1 MDLIE
6 SINKIKAKT
15 VDPLLE
21 DQAIKYLA
29 GKVQKGQIN
38 ESNVNKVVSKIN
50 SGHIESGGFAK
61 EAIADAIRSVPV
73 AGKTI
78 AGGLKS
84 AAEIPALMLEVPKA
98 LYGASK
104 AVPSP
109 AELIMDTF
117 AGRERVKRELDPVSQ
132 GLAQAGKFT
141 RDFASD
147 VTGIQEG
154 QGFQDLPTGIGTVA
168 GGLIGGAA
176 YFKAIGA
183 ATEGALAANIFKDL
197 TAKGIAGTA
206 AREATKKV
214 IAQAGAK
221 RFIAGTAANTIV
233 GSPLSLSASMDEEGN
248 INPKDLALNLAID
261 TAFGGVVEGA
271 GAALTKNYG
280 KQALREAGRMAQG
293 QEGFIFRGNSK
304 ESLKG
309 IAETNRAFNRRNV
322 ETYKAKGANEAR
334 AAEEAKAAAALKYEK
349 IESDL
354 MQARSLTEQRQGQLA
369 EEQTRLGL
377 KDETRQNVSTL
388 NEMYE
393 AEKQTAFKQVDAEQD
408 KLVSEIQR
416 ESEQKTKD
424 LVKQKA
430 DIDKQERTL
439 TKPFD
444 LEEKNLA
451 KQQKQVNDSYQRAKK
466 QAETEP
472 IEIAQAPEAI
482 SQETPVAPQRNYEEE
497 FNLFQT
503 ETNTK
508 YENLKTQLE
517 ESKQKKI
524 AELDT
529 KFKQKQE
536 SYAREIEQSKAE
548 YSKSLDEIDNLPD
561 SVSKEKKAK
570 RVKQYFE
577 NKLQSLERNNQ
588 KLEGQYSQAAKQT
601 EEQIAS
607 KLTASQVDFEKSLKA
622 KQTELAEQQL
632 GKLDPTYQISF
643 NKFQKDLSSQ
653 VKAKVENIKIFK
665 TKKTDALKLELQ
677 KLEEA
682 SAEADISYNKIKRD
696 SLQEGALEKFD
707 EIQKTIIATKKRL
720 DASKKLYAQKLKEI
734 NETANRQI
742 EIVKAKAEQQLKAQE
757 DKVNALKQKR
767 QDKRSKSGELLTQE
781 ELNAI
786 PSIKTANIALGKYK
800 YQAKETT
807 QRKIANIK
815 SFAKEKIGKLESGL
829 KEEKANLESL
839 LQQKESLKPILDNPS
854 LKKTEEQRNKIQEQ
868 LNKFKNKIYPEKLKK
883 LQETVAN
890 QIDTVKTKQQQ
901 ALEAKQAE
909 INNLKSEMQAK
920 HLQGLEVQKQSL
932 AEQRLKALDDEYNAA
947 RSDVDTRLSVTSANR
962 NQAVSEFQTKKQ
974 ALLEQQQKLEQEVKD
989 KIDYLNR
996 RREVL
1001 KKQKEVA
1008 LDRQFKKDALR
1019 EYRAKMGIETP
1030 VLRNA
1035 DDIEVDRMIAKEE
1048 LDQIDSQLAELRNKM
1063 NPPDTNVSNYADT
1076 IQAMY
1081 PNNKKLQAKT
1091 ARHGAF
1097 VNDVDIPI
1105 ATTKPKNIVVKKIGE
1120 AGNFAN
1126 DVLQPMIS
1134 GLRDVSAR
1142 LAGKV
1147 RQFEFIAAKKANK
1160 YLEPAATF
1168 FTKLNRFLTKEEKEL
1183 FNSYLIKGDQDSIL
1197 AFLSKIDAQGKQY
1210 QELPA
1215 LIKAPVKF
1223 LNAEDTSRDFLKHI
1237 NKPLTEQWQAVR
1249 ETLDDL
1255 HGQLEDAGIQVGY
1268 IQDYFPTSVKKD
1280 SVDTWREIFGIGVEE
1295 RSAFDAALKQERKRL
1310 GRDLDLDEENEFINK
1325 YLRGYGNTNS
1335 TPVLANLKARSGL
1348 AQGMEGLTFRD
1359 AKGEERLIST
1369 LYNDPSTT
1377 LENYIN
1383 RATFDIE
1390 SRKFFGRTEEGLDTS
1405 IGAYVNDLMVS
1416 GQIKGSDV
1424 DKVKELLTARFV
1436 QGPKKPADITRLA
1449 KDLAIGFGLND
1460 IGSALVQA
1468 NEVGMSFYRNGL
1480 LNTIKGLGQSFNPK
1494 ALKTLDLGIQRIGA
1508 DYANAPSVMRAA
1520 VDLGLKLNGFKAAN
1534 KLMQETQINAGF
1546 NYFKNVFAKEKGARF
1561 NKEYSYLKG
1570 AFGVEEADRMVDA
1583 FRSKSLQEAFD
1594 DDSIGLALFD
1604 RLGATQVIS
1613 LSDMPKAYLNQPDWR
1628 MFYALKS
1635 FALKQL
1641 QFVKDESFSKIAG
1654 SMKSMATEG
1663 ANPKNIKLGG
1673 EGLRNLMALGLIV
1686 GGTNTGVNY
1695 LRDALRGK
1703 TSEDYQS
1710 LEERAV
1716 EGLMQATVPIVNP
1729 FIFYK
1734 IQKEGI
1740 GNALK
1745 NWVSPATPL
1754 IDNISKDTLE
1764 FGKAMDKGED
1774 YNPWLSRTLFSM
1786 IPVAGATLWSWSPAG
1801 REQYEKVI
1809 KAKVKNRATKEK
1821 KVKEKEL
1828 AELRGY

>member
-1 MDLIE
+1 
-6 SINKIKAKT
+6 
-15 VDPLLE
+15 
-21 DQAIKYLA
+21 
-29 GKVQKGQIN
+29 
-38 ESNVNKVVSKIN
+38 
-50 SGHIESGGFAK
+50 
-61 EAIADAIRSVPV
+61 
-73 AGKTI
+73 
-78 AGGLKS
+78 
-84 AAEIPALMLEVPKA
+84 
-98 LYGASK
+98 
-104 AVPSP
+104 
-109 AELIMDTF
+109 
-117 AGRERVKRELDPVSQ
+117 VSQ
-132 GLAQAGKFT
+132 GLAQSGKFT
-141 RDFASD
+141 RDLASD
-147 VTGIQEG
+147 VTGIQDG

-168 GGLIGGAA
+168 GGLVGGAA
-176 YFKAIGA
+176 YFKVIGA

-197 TAKGIAGTA
+197 TAKGIAKTA
-206 AREATKKV
+206 
-214 IAQAGAK
+214 AQAGTK
-221 RFIAGTAANTIV
+221 RFIAGTAANTV
-233 GSPLSLSASMDEEGN
+233 AGSPLSLAASMDEEGN

-444 LEEKNLA
+444 EEEKNLA

-466 QAETEP
+466 QTETEP
-472 IEIAQAPEAI
+472 VQMEAKPLADEEISALPEI
-482 SQETPVAPQRNYEEE
+482 
-497 FNLFQT
+497 
-503 ETNTK
+503 
-508 YENLKTQLE
+508 
-517 ESKQKKI
+517 
-524 AELDT
+524 
-529 KFKQKQE
+529 
-536 SYAREIEQSKAE
+536 
-548 YSKSLDEIDNLPD
+548 
-561 SVSKEKKAK
+561 KEA
-570 RVKQYFE
+570 
-577 NKLQSLERNNQ
+577 NKGFGAL
-588 KLEGQYSQAAKQT
+588 
-601 EEQIAS
+601 
-607 KLTASQVDFEKSLKA
+607 
-622 KQTELAEQQL
+622 
-632 GKLDPTYQISF
+632 
-643 NKFQKDLSSQ
+643 QKDLSSQ
-653 VKAKVENIKIFK
+653 VKVKITNIKAAAKEKFAK
-665 TKKTDALKLELQ
+665 
-677 KLEEA
+677 
-682 SAEADISYNKIKRD
+682 
-696 SLQEGALEKFD
+696 LQEQLAN
-707 EIQKTIIATKKRL
+707 AKKGYDDFFARQ
-720 DASKKLYAQKLKEI
+720 ASLGSYK
-734 NETANRQI
+734 NEPAKRAA
-742 EIVKAKAEQQLKAQE
+742 EGRAAKAKAKFENYKKLHAEKIAQLK
-757 DKVNALKQKR
+757 
-767 QDKRSKSGELLTQE
+767 
-781 ELNAI
+781 
-786 PSIKTANIALGKYK
+786 
-800 YQAKETT
+800 
-807 QRKIANIK
+807 
-815 SFAKEKIGKLESGL
+815 
-829 KEEKANLESL
+829 
-839 LQQKESLKPILDNPS
+839 
-854 LKKTEEQRNKIQEQ
+854 
-868 LNKFKNKIYPEKLKK
+868 
-883 LQETVAN
+883 ETVAK

-909 INNLKSEMQAK
+909 IGQLRADVETKR
-920 HLQGLEVQKQSL
+920 LQDIELQKQQL
-932 AEQRLKALDDEYNAA
+932 KEQRLKALDDEYNAA
-947 RSDVDTRLSVTSANR
+947 RSDVDTRLSVTNANR
-962 NQAVSEFQTKKQ
+962 NQAVSEFQAKKQ
-974 ALLEQQQKLEQEVKD
+974 ALLEQQQRLEQEVKD

-1019 EYRAKMGIETP
+1019 EYREKMGIETP

-1063 NPPDTNVSNYADT
+1063 NPPDTNVSKQGANIPAATAETFYADMM
-1076 IQAMY
+1076 QAMY

-1097 VNDVDIPI
+1097 VNDVDIPT
-1105 ATTKPKNIVVKKIGE
+1105 ATTKPENIVVKKIGE
-1120 AGNFAN
+1120 AGDLAN

-1147 RQFEFIAAKKANK
+1147 RQFEFMAAKKANK

-1183 FNSYLIKGDQDSIL
+1183 FNSYLIKGDQESIL

-1255 HGQLEDAGIQVGY
+1255 HGQLEDAGIEVGY

-1280 SVDTWREIFGIGVEE
+1280 SVDTWREIFGIGTEE

-1390 SRKFFGRTEEGLDTS
+1390 SRKFFGRADEGLDTS

-1424 DKVKELLTARFV
+1424 DKVKELLTARFI
-1436 QGPKKPADITRLA
+1436 QGPKKPADFTRLG

-1460 IGSALVQA
+1460 IGSALVQV

-1480 LNTIKGLGQSFNPK
+1480 LNTIKGLGQSFDSK

-1508 DYANAPSVMRAA
+1508 DYADAPSIMRAA

-1570 AFGVEEADRMVDA
+1570 AFGAEEADRMVDA

-1613 LSDMPKAYLNQPDWR
+1613 LSDMPKVYLKHPNSR

>member
-1 MDLIE
+1 MNLGKFISD
-6 SINKIKAKT
+6 IKAKT
-15 VDPLLE
+15 IDPLLE
-21 DQAIKYLA
+21 EQAVAHLD
-29 GKVQKGQIN
+29 GQLKRYQQETGN
-38 ESNVNKVVSKIN
+38 RLTDADFEEVNKSLTPDKIQ
-50 SGHIESGGFAK
+50 SGYYAK
-61 EAIADAIRSVPV
+61 EGIRDAIRSVPI

-78 AGGLKS
+78 AAGIKS
-84 AAEIPALMLEVPKA
+84 AAEIPALMLEVPEAVKSLSSFGGRKGVKQA
-98 LYGASK
+98 LGGAD
-104 AVPSP
+104 
-109 AELIMDTF
+109 L
-117 AGRERVKRELDPVSQ
+117 AG

-141 RDFASD
+141 RDLASD
-147 VTGIQEG
+147 VTGIQDG

-168 GGLIGGAA
+168 GALVGGAG
-176 YFKAIGA
+176 YLKAIGA

-197 TAKGIAGTA
+197 TAKGIAKTA
-206 AREATKKV
+206 
-214 IAQAGAK
+214 AQAGTK
-221 RFIAGTAANTIV
+221 RFIAGAAANTV
-233 GSPLSLSASMDEEGN
+233 AGSPLSLAASMDEEGN

-261 TAFGGVVEGA
+261 TAFGGVIEGA

-393 AEKQTAFKQVDAEQD
+393 AEKQIVFKQIDTEQD

-472 IEIAQAPEAI
+472 VQMEAKPLADEEISALPEI
-482 SQETPVAPQRNYEEE
+482 
-497 FNLFQT
+497 
-503 ETNTK
+503 
-508 YENLKTQLE
+508 
-517 ESKQKKI
+517 
-524 AELDT
+524 
-529 KFKQKQE
+529 
-536 SYAREIEQSKAE
+536 
-548 YSKSLDEIDNLPD
+548 
-561 SVSKEKKAK
+561 KEA
-570 RVKQYFE
+570 
-577 NKLQSLERNNQ
+577 NKGFGVL
-588 KLEGQYSQAAKQT
+588 
-601 EEQIAS
+601 
-607 KLTASQVDFEKSLKA
+607 
-622 KQTELAEQQL
+622 
-632 GKLDPTYQISF
+632 
-643 NKFQKDLSSQ
+643 QKDLSSQ
-653 VKAKVENIKIFK
+653 VKAKITNIKAAAKGKAVKF
-665 TKKTDALKLELQ
+665 
-677 KLEEA
+677 
-682 SAEADISYNKIKRD
+682 
-696 SLQEGALEKFD
+696 QEQLAN
-707 EIQKTIIATKKRL
+707 
-720 DASKKLYAQKLKEI
+720 AQKGYDDFLARQASLGSYK
-734 NETANRQI
+734 NEPARRAA
-742 EIVKAKAEQQLKAQE
+742 EGRAAKAKAKFENYKKLHAEKIAQLK
-757 DKVNALKQKR
+757 
-767 QDKRSKSGELLTQE
+767 
-781 ELNAI
+781 
-786 PSIKTANIALGKYK
+786 
-800 YQAKETT
+800 
-807 QRKIANIK
+807 
-815 SFAKEKIGKLESGL
+815 
-829 KEEKANLESL
+829 
-839 LQQKESLKPILDNPS
+839 
-854 LKKTEEQRNKIQEQ
+854 
-868 LNKFKNKIYPEKLKK
+868 
-883 LQETVAN
+883 ETVAN

-909 INNLKSEMQAK
+909 ISQLRADVETKR
-920 HLQGLEVQKQSL
+920 LQDIELQKQQL
-932 AEQRLKALDDEYNAA
+932 KEQRLKALDDEYNAA
-947 RSDVDTRLSVTSANR
+947 RSDVDTRLSVTNANR
-962 NQAVSEFQTKKQ
+962 NQAVSEFQAKKQ

-1008 LDRQFKKDALR
+1008 LNRQFKKDALR

-1030 VLRNA
+1030 ILRNA

-1063 NPPDTNVSNYADT
+1063 NPPDANVSKQGTNIPAATAETFYADMM
-1076 IQAMY
+1076 QAMY
-1081 PNNKKLQAKT
+1081 PNNKKLKAKT

-1097 VNDVDIPI
+1097 VNDVDIPT
-1105 ATTKPKNIVVKKIGE
+1105 ATTKPENIVVKKIGE
-1120 AGNFAN
+1120 AGDLAN

-1147 RQFEFIAAKKANK
+1147 RQFEFMAAKKANK

-1183 FNSYLIKGDQDSIL
+1183 FNSYLVKGDQESIL

-1223 LNAEDTSRDFLKHI
+1223 LNAEDTGRDFLKHI

-1255 HGQLEDAGIQVGY
+1255 HGQLEDAGIEVGY

-1280 SVDTWREIFGIGVEE
+1280 SVDTWREIFGIGTEE

-1416 GQIKGSDV
+1416 GQIKVSDV
-1424 DKVKELLTARFV
+1424 DKVKELLTARFI
-1436 QGPKKPADITRLA
+1436 QGPKKPADFTRLG
-1449 KDLAIGFGLND
+1449 KDLAIGFALND
-1460 IGSALVQA
+1460 IGSALVQV

-1480 LNTIKGLGQSFNPK
+1480 LNTIKGLGQSFDSK

-1508 DYANAPSVMRAA
+1508 DYADAPSIMRAA

-1570 AFGVEEADRMVDA
+1570 AFGAEEADRMVDA

-1613 LSDMPKAYLNQPDWR
+1613 LSDMPKVYLKHPNSR

-1641 QFVKDESFSKIAG
+1641 QFIKDESYSKIAG

-1710 LEERAV
+1710 LEERAI

>member
-1 MDLIE
+1 MDLGKFV
-6 SINKIKAKT
+6 SDIKSKT
-15 VDPLLE
+15 IDPLLE
-21 DQAIKYLA
+21 EQAVAHLD
-29 GKVQKGQIN
+29 GQLKRYQQETGN
-38 ESNVNKVVSKIN
+38 RLTDADFEEVNKSLTPDKIQ
-50 SGHIESGGFAK
+50 SGYYAK
-61 EAIADAIRSVPV
+61 EAIRDAIRSVPSAIYGENPKGLSQIV
-73 AGKTI
+73 GKTAASAI
-78 AGGLKS
+78 PSGIKA
-84 AAEIPALMLEVPKA
+84 AAEIPALMLETPEA
-98 LYGASK
+98 LKSLSSFGGRKGVKQALGGAD
-104 AVPSP
+104 
-109 AELIMDTF
+109 I
-117 AGRERVKRELDPVSQ
+117 AGK
-132 GLAQAGKFT
+132 LAQAGKFT
-141 RDFASD
+141 RDLASD
-147 VTGIQEG
+147 VTGVGEG

-168 GGLIGGAA
+168 GSLIGGAA

-183 ATEGALAANIFKDL
+183 ATEGAIAANIFKDL
-197 TAKGIAGTA
+197 TAKGLTN
-206 AREATKKV
+206 TV
-214 IAQAGAK
+214 AQAGTK
-221 RFIAGTAANTIV
+221 RFIAGTAANTV
-233 GSPLSLSASMDEEGN
+233 TGSPLSLAASMDDEGN
-248 INPKDLALNLAID
+248 INPKDLALNLTID
-261 TAFGGVVEGA
+261 TAFGGAIEGA
-271 GAALTKNYG
+271 GALLTKNYG
-280 KQALREAGRMAQG
+280 KQA
-293 QEGFIFRGNSK
+293 
-304 ESLKG
+304 LKG

-322 ETYKAKGANEAR
+322 EAYKAKGLNEAR
-334 AAEEAKAAAALKYEK
+334 AAEEAKLAAAQKYEK

-369 EEQTRLGL
+369 DEQARLGL
-377 KDETRQNVSTL
+377 KDETRQNVSVL
-388 NEMYE
+388 NDIYE
-393 AEKQTAFKQVDAEQD
+393 AEKQTAFKQIDAEQD

-444 LEEKNLA
+444 LEEKNLT

-472 IEIAQAPEAI
+472 VQMEAKPLADEEILALPEIKEA
-482 SQETPVAPQRNYEEE
+482 NKG
-497 FNLFQT
+497 FQT
-503 ETNTK
+503 
-508 YENLKTQLE
+508 L
-517 ESKQKKI
+517 
-524 AELDT
+524 
-529 KFKQKQE
+529 
-536 SYAREIEQSKAE
+536 
-548 YSKSLDEIDNLPD
+548 
-561 SVSKEKKAK
+561 
-570 RVKQYFE
+570 
-577 NKLQSLERNNQ
+577 
-588 KLEGQYSQAAKQT
+588 
-601 EEQIAS
+601 
-607 KLTASQVDFEKSLKA
+607 
-622 KQTELAEQQL
+622 
-632 GKLDPTYQISF
+632 
-643 NKFQKDLSSQ
+643 QKDLSSQ
-653 VKAKVENIKIFK
+653 VKTKITNIKTAAKEKVAKF
-665 TKKTDALKLELQ
+665 
-677 KLEEA
+677 
-682 SAEADISYNKIKRD
+682 
-696 SLQEGALEKFD
+696 QEQLAN
-707 EIQKTIIATKKRL
+707 
-720 DASKKLYAQKLKEI
+720 AQKGYDDFLARQASTTSYK
-734 NETANRQI
+734 NEPARRAA
-742 EIVKAKAEQQLKAQE
+742 EGRAAKAKAKFENYKKLHAEKIAQLK
-757 DKVNALKQKR
+757 
-767 QDKRSKSGELLTQE
+767 
-781 ELNAI
+781 
-786 PSIKTANIALGKYK
+786 
-800 YQAKETT
+800 
-807 QRKIANIK
+807 
-815 SFAKEKIGKLESGL
+815 
-829 KEEKANLESL
+829 
-839 LQQKESLKPILDNPS
+839 
-854 LKKTEEQRNKIQEQ
+854 
-868 LNKFKNKIYPEKLKK
+868 
-883 LQETVAN
+883 ETVAK

-909 INNLKSEMQAK
+909 IGQLKADLETK
-920 HLQGLEVQKQSL
+920 RLQDIELQKQQIK
-932 AEQRLKALDDEYNAA
+932 EQRLKALDDEYNAA

-962 NQAVSEFQTKKQ
+962 NQAVSEFQAKKQ
-974 ALLEQQQKLEQEVKD
+974 ALLEQQQKLEQELKD
-989 KIDYLNR
+989 KVDYLNR
-996 RREVL
+996 RREAL

-1008 LDRQFKKDALR
+1008 LNRQFKKDALK

-1048 LDQIDSQLAELRNKM
+1048 LDQIDSQLAELRNKA
-1063 NPPDTNVSNYADT
+1063 NPPKPSELKTGTVAQTSEEFYKDMV
-1076 IQAMY
+1076 QAMY
-1081 PNNKKLQAKT
+1081 PNNKKLAAKVIN
-1091 ARHGAF
+1091 HGAF
-1097 VNDVDIPI
+1097 VNDVDIPT
-1105 ATTKPKNIVVKKIGE
+1105 ATTKPENIVSKKAKE
-1120 AGNFAN
+1120 TGNFAN

-1147 RQFEFIAAKKANK
+1147 RQFEFMAAKKTNK

-1183 FNSYLIKGDQDSIL
+1183 FNSYIIKGDQESIL

-1223 LNAEDTSRDFLKHI
+1223 VNAEDTSRDFLKHI
-1237 NKPLTEQWQAVR
+1237 NKPLTEQWQAIR

-1255 HGQLEDAGIQVGY
+1255 HGQLEDAGVEVGY

-1280 SVDTWREIFGIGVEE
+1280 SVDTWREIFGIGTEE
-1295 RSAFDAALKQERKRL
+1295 RSAFDAALKQEKKKL

-1325 YLRGYGNTNS
+1325 YLRGYGNANS
-1335 TPVLANLKARSGL
+1335 IPILANLKARSGL

-1359 AKGEERLIST
+1359 AQGKERLIST

-1383 RATFDIE
+1383 RAIFDIE

-1405 IGAYVNDLMVS
+1405 IGAYVNDLMVT

-1436 QGPKKPADITRLA
+1436 QGPKKPADFTRLG
-1449 KDLAIGFGLND
+1449 KDLAIGFALND
-1460 IGSALVQA
+1460 IGSALIQA

-1534 KLMQETQINAGF
+1534 KLMQETQINAAF
-1546 NYFKNVFAKEKGARF
+1546 NYFKNVFAKEKGAKF

-1583 FRSKSLQEAFD
+1583 FRSKSLQEAYD

-1613 LSDMPKAYLNQPDWR
+1613 LSDMPKVYLKHPNSR

-1641 QFVKDESFSKIAG
+1641 QFIKDESYSKIAG
-1654 SMKSMATEG
+1654 SIKSMATEG
-1663 ANPKNIKLGG
+1663 ANAKNIKLGG

-1710 LEERAV
+1710 IEERAV
-1716 EGLMQATVPIVNP
+1716 EGLMQATIPVVNP

-1734 IQKEGI
+1734 IEKEGI

-1745 NWVSPATPL
+1745 NWISPATPL
-1754 IDNISKDTLE
+1754 LDNISKDILE

-1801 REQYEKVI
+1801 REQYEKTI

-1821 KVKEKEL
+1821 NEKEKEF
-1828 AELRGY
+1828 AKLRGY

>member
-1 MDLIE
+1 MDLGKFV
-6 SINKIKAKT
+6 SDIKSKT
-15 VDPLLE
+15 IDPLLE
-21 DQAIKYLA
+21 EQAVAHLD
-29 GKVQKGQIN
+29 GQLKRYQQETGN
-38 ESNVNKVVSKIN
+38 RLTDADFEEVNKSLTPDKIQ
-50 SGHIESGGFAK
+50 SGYYAK
-61 EAIADAIRSVPV
+61 EAIRDAIRSVPI

-78 AGGLKS
+78 AGGVKA
-84 AAEIPALMLEVPKA
+84 AAEIPALMLEVPEA
-98 LYGASK
+98 LKSLSSFGGRKGVKQALGGAD
-104 AVPSP
+104 
-109 AELIMDTF
+109 I
-117 AGRERVKRELDPVSQ
+117 AG

-141 RDFASD
+141 RDLATD
-147 VTGIQEG
+147 VTGIQDG

-168 GGLIGGAA
+168 GALVGGAG
-176 YFKAIGA
+176 YLKAIGA
-183 ATEGALAANIFKDL
+183 ATEGAVAANIFKDL
-197 TAKGIAGTA
+197 TAKGLTN
-206 AREATKKV
+206 TV
-214 IAQAGAK
+214 AQAGTK
-221 RFIAGTAANTIV
+221 RFIAGTAANTV
-233 GSPLSLSASMDEEGN
+233 TGSPLSLAASMDNEGN
-248 INPKDLALNLAID
+248 INPKDLALNLTID
-261 TAFGGVVEGA
+261 TAFGGAIEGA
-271 GAALTKNYG
+271 GALLTKNYG
-280 KQALREAGRMAQG
+280 KQA
-293 QEGFIFRGNSK
+293 
-304 ESLKG
+304 LKG

-322 ETYKAKGANEAR
+322 EAYKAKGLNEAR
-334 AAEEAKAAAALKYEK
+334 AAEEAKLAAAQKYEK

-369 EEQTRLGL
+369 DEQARLGL
-377 KDETRQNVSTL
+377 KDETRQNVSVL
-388 NEMYE
+388 NDIYE
-393 AEKQTAFKQVDAEQD
+393 AEKQTAFKQIDTEQD

-472 IEIAQAPEAI
+472 VQMEAEPLADEEILALPEIKEA
-482 SQETPVAPQRNYEEE
+482 NKG
-497 FNLFQT
+497 FQT
-503 ETNTK
+503 
-508 YENLKTQLE
+508 L
-517 ESKQKKI
+517 
-524 AELDT
+524 
-529 KFKQKQE
+529 
-536 SYAREIEQSKAE
+536 
-548 YSKSLDEIDNLPD
+548 
-561 SVSKEKKAK
+561 
-570 RVKQYFE
+570 
-577 NKLQSLERNNQ
+577 
-588 KLEGQYSQAAKQT
+588 
-601 EEQIAS
+601 
-607 KLTASQVDFEKSLKA
+607 
-622 KQTELAEQQL
+622 
-632 GKLDPTYQISF
+632 
-643 NKFQKDLSSQ
+643 QKDLSSQ
-653 VKAKVENIKIFK
+653 VKTKITNIKTAAKEKVAKF
-665 TKKTDALKLELQ
+665 
-677 KLEEA
+677 
-682 SAEADISYNKIKRD
+682 
-696 SLQEGALEKFD
+696 QEQLAN
-707 EIQKTIIATKKRL
+707 
-720 DASKKLYAQKLKEI
+720 AQKGYDDFLARQASTTSYK
-734 NETANRQI
+734 NEPARRAG
-742 EIVKAKAEQQLKAQE
+742 EARAAKAKAKFENYKKLHAEKIAQLK
-757 DKVNALKQKR
+757 
-767 QDKRSKSGELLTQE
+767 
-781 ELNAI
+781 
-786 PSIKTANIALGKYK
+786 
-800 YQAKETT
+800 
-807 QRKIANIK
+807 
-815 SFAKEKIGKLESGL
+815 
-829 KEEKANLESL
+829 
-839 LQQKESLKPILDNPS
+839 
-854 LKKTEEQRNKIQEQ
+854 
-868 LNKFKNKIYPEKLKK
+868 
-883 LQETVAN
+883 ETVAK

-909 INNLKSEMQAK
+909 IGQLKADLEIK
-920 HLQGLEVQKQSL
+920 RLQDIELQKQQIK
-932 AEQRLKALDDEYNAA
+932 EQRLKALDDEYNAA
-947 RSDVDTRLSVTSANR
+947 RSDVDTRLSVTNANR
-962 NQAVSEFQTKKQ
+962 NQAVSEFQAKKQ
-974 ALLEQQQKLEQEVKD
+974 ALLEQQQKLEQELKD
-989 KIDYLNR
+989 KVDYLNR
-996 RREVL
+996 RREAL

-1008 LDRQFKKDALR
+1008 LNRQFKKDALR

-1048 LDQIDSQLAELRNKM
+1048 LDQIDSQLAELRNKA
-1063 NPPDTNVSNYADT
+1063 NPPKPSELKTGTVAQTGEEFYKDMV
-1076 IQAMY
+1076 QAMY
-1081 PNNKKLQAKT
+1081 PNNKKLAAKVIN
-1091 ARHGAF
+1091 HGAF
-1097 VNDVDIPI
+1097 VNDVDIPT
-1105 ATTKPKNIVVKKIGE
+1105 ATTKPENIVLKKAKE
-1120 AGNFAN
+1120 TGNFAN

-1147 RQFEFIAAKKANK
+1147 RQFEFMAAKKTNK

-1183 FNSYLIKGDQDSIL
+1183 FNSYIIKGDQESIL

-1223 LNAEDTSRDFLKHI
+1223 VNAEDTNRDFLKHI

-1255 HGQLEDAGIQVGY
+1255 HGQLEDAGVEVGY

-1280 SVDTWREIFGIGVEE
+1280 SVDTWREIFGIGTEE
-1295 RSAFDAALKQERKRL
+1295 RSAFDAALKQEKKKL

-1335 TPVLANLKARSGL
+1335 IPVLANLKARSGL

-1383 RATFDIE
+1383 RAIFDIE

-1405 IGAYVNDLMVS
+1405 IGAYVNDLMVT

-1436 QGPKKPADITRLA
+1436 QGPKKPADFTRLG
-1449 KDLAIGFGLND
+1449 KDLAIGFALND

-1534 KLMQETQINAGF
+1534 KLMQETQINAAF
-1546 NYFKNVFAKEKGARF
+1546 NYFKNVFAKEKGAKF

-1583 FRSKSLQEAFD
+1583 FRSKSLQKAYD

-1613 LSDMPKAYLNQPDWR
+1613 LSDMPKVYLKHPNSR

-1641 QFVKDESFSKIAG
+1641 QFIKDESYNKISG
-1654 SMKSMATEG
+1654 SIKSMATEG
-1663 ANPKNIKLGG
+1663 ANAKNIKLGG

-1710 LEERAV
+1710 IEERAV
-1716 EGLMQATVPIVNP
+1716 EGLMQATIPVINP

-1734 IQKEGI
+1734 IEKEGI

-1754 IDNISKDTLE
+1754 LDNISKDILE

-1801 REQYEKVI
+1801 REQYEKTI

-1821 KVKEKEL
+1821 NEKEKEF
-1828 AELRGY
+1828 AKLRGY

>member
-38 ESNVNKVVSKIN
+38 ESNVNEVVSKIN

-61 EAIADAIRSVPV
+61 EAIADAIRSVPI

-78 AGGLKS
+78 AAGIKS
-84 AAEIPALMLEVPKA
+84 AAEIPALMLEVPEAVKSLSSFGGRKGVKQA
-98 LYGASK
+98 LGGAD
-104 AVPSP
+104 
-109 AELIMDTF
+109 L
-117 AGRERVKRELDPVSQ
+117 AG

-141 RDFASD
+141 RDLASD
-147 VTGIQEG
+147 VTGIQDG
-154 QGFQDLPTGIGTVA
+154 QGFQDLPTGIGTIA
-168 GGLIGGAA
+168 GGLIGGAG
-176 YFKAIGA
+176 YLKAIGA

-197 TAKGIAGTA
+197 TAKGIAKTA
-206 AREATKKV
+206 
-214 IAQAGAK
+214 AQAGVK
-221 RFIAGTAANTIV
+221 RFIAGTAANTIA

-472 IEIAQAPEAI
+472 VQMEVKPLADEEILALPEI
-482 SQETPVAPQRNYEEE
+482 
-497 FNLFQT
+497 
-503 ETNTK
+503 
-508 YENLKTQLE
+508 
-517 ESKQKKI
+517 
-524 AELDT
+524 
-529 KFKQKQE
+529 
-536 SYAREIEQSKAE
+536 
-548 YSKSLDEIDNLPD
+548 
-561 SVSKEKKAK
+561 KEA
-570 RVKQYFE
+570 
-577 NKLQSLERNNQ
+577 NKGFGVL
-588 KLEGQYSQAAKQT
+588 
-601 EEQIAS
+601 
-607 KLTASQVDFEKSLKA
+607 
-622 KQTELAEQQL
+622 
-632 GKLDPTYQISF
+632 
-643 NKFQKDLSSQ
+643 QKDLSSQ
-653 VKAKVENIKIFK
+653 VKAKITNIKAAAKGKAVKF
-665 TKKTDALKLELQ
+665 
-677 KLEEA
+677 
-682 SAEADISYNKIKRD
+682 
-696 SLQEGALEKFD
+696 QEQLAN
-707 EIQKTIIATKKRL
+707 
-720 DASKKLYAQKLKEI
+720 AQKGYDDFLARQASTTSYK
-734 NETANRQI
+734 NEPARRAA
-742 EIVKAKAEQQLKAQE
+742 EGRAAKAKAKFENYKKLHAEKIAQLK
-757 DKVNALKQKR
+757 
-767 QDKRSKSGELLTQE
+767 
-781 ELNAI
+781 
-786 PSIKTANIALGKYK
+786 
-800 YQAKETT
+800 
-807 QRKIANIK
+807 
-815 SFAKEKIGKLESGL
+815 
-829 KEEKANLESL
+829 
-839 LQQKESLKPILDNPS
+839 
-854 LKKTEEQRNKIQEQ
+854 
-868 LNKFKNKIYPEKLKK
+868 
-883 LQETVAN
+883 ETVAK

-909 INNLKSEMQAK
+909 ISQLRADVETKR
-920 HLQGLEVQKQSL
+920 LQDIELQKQQL
-932 AEQRLKALDDEYNAA
+932 KEQRLKALDDEYNAA
-947 RSDVDTRLSVTSANR
+947 RSDVDTRLSVTNANR
-962 NQAVSEFQTKKQ
+962 NQAVSEFQAKKQ

-1008 LDRQFKKDALR
+1008 LNRQFKKDALR
-1019 EYRAKMGIETP
+1019 EYRAKVGIETP

-1063 NPPDTNVSNYADT
+1063 NPPDTNVSKQGTNIPATTAETFYADMM
-1076 IQAMY
+1076 QAMY
-1081 PNNKKLQAKT
+1081 PNNKKLKAKT

-1097 VNDVDIPI
+1097 VNDADIPT
-1105 ATTKPKNIVVKKIGE
+1105 ATTKPENIVVKKIGE
-1120 AGNFAN
+1120 AGDFAN

-1147 RQFEFIAAKKANK
+1147 RQFEFMAAKKVNK

-1183 FNSYLIKGDQDSIL
+1183 FNSYLVKGDQESIL

-1255 HGQLEDAGIQVGY
+1255 HGQLEDAGIEVGY

-1280 SVDTWREIFGIGVEE
+1280 SVDIWREIFGIGTEE

-1436 QGPKKPADITRLA
+1436 QGPKKPADFTRLG

-1460 IGSALVQA
+1460 IGSALVQV

-1480 LNTIKGLGQSFNPK
+1480 LNTIKGLGQSFDSK

-1508 DYANAPSVMRAA
+1508 DYADAPSIMRAA

-1570 AFGVEEADRMVDA
+1570 AFGAEEADRMVDA

-1613 LSDMPKAYLNQPDWR
+1613 LSDMPKVYLKHPNSR

>member
-1 MDLIE
+1 MDLGKFV
-6 SINKIKAKT
+6 SDIKSKT
-15 VDPLLE
+15 IDPLLE
-21 DQAIKYLA
+21 EQAVAHLD
-29 GKVQKGQIN
+29 GQLKRYQQETGN
-38 ESNVNKVVSKIN
+38 RLTDADFEEVNKSLTPDKIQ
-50 SGHIESGGFAK
+50 SGYYAK
-61 EAIADAIRSVPV
+61 EAIRDAIRSVPI

-78 AGGLKS
+78 AGGVKA
-84 AAEIPALMLEVPKA
+84 AAEIPALMLEVPEA
-98 LYGASK
+98 LKSLSSFGGRKGVKQALGGAD
-104 AVPSP
+104 
-109 AELIMDTF
+109 I
-117 AGRERVKRELDPVSQ
+117 AG

-141 RDFASD
+141 RDLATD
-147 VTGIQEG
+147 VTGIQDG

-168 GGLIGGAA
+168 GALVGGAG
-176 YFKAIGA
+176 YLKAIGA
-183 ATEGALAANIFKDL
+183 ATEGAVAANIFKDL
-197 TAKGIAGTA
+197 TAKGLTN
-206 AREATKKV
+206 TV
-214 IAQAGAK
+214 AQAGTK
-221 RFIAGTAANTIV
+221 RFIAGTAANTV
-233 GSPLSLSASMDEEGN
+233 TGSPLSLAASMDNEGN
-248 INPKDLALNLAID
+248 INPKDLALNLTID
-261 TAFGGVVEGA
+261 TAFGGAIEGA
-271 GAALTKNYG
+271 GALLTKNYG
-280 KQALREAGRMAQG
+280 KQA
-293 QEGFIFRGNSK
+293 
-304 ESLKG
+304 LKG

-322 ETYKAKGANEAR
+322 EAYKAKGLNEAR
-334 AAEEAKAAAALKYEK
+334 AAEEAKLAAAQKYEK

-369 EEQTRLGL
+369 DEQARLGL
-377 KDETRQNVSTL
+377 KDETRQNVSVL
-388 NEMYE
+388 NDIYE
-393 AEKQTAFKQVDAEQD
+393 AEKQTAFKQIDTEQD

-472 IEIAQAPEAI
+472 VQMEAEPLADEEILALPEIKEA
-482 SQETPVAPQRNYEEE
+482 NKG
-497 FNLFQT
+497 FQT
-503 ETNTK
+503 
-508 YENLKTQLE
+508 L
-517 ESKQKKI
+517 
-524 AELDT
+524 
-529 KFKQKQE
+529 
-536 SYAREIEQSKAE
+536 
-548 YSKSLDEIDNLPD
+548 
-561 SVSKEKKAK
+561 
-570 RVKQYFE
+570 
-577 NKLQSLERNNQ
+577 
-588 KLEGQYSQAAKQT
+588 
-601 EEQIAS
+601 
-607 KLTASQVDFEKSLKA
+607 
-622 KQTELAEQQL
+622 
-632 GKLDPTYQISF
+632 
-643 NKFQKDLSSQ
+643 QKDLSSQ
-653 VKAKVENIKIFK
+653 VKTKITNIKTAAKEKVAKF
-665 TKKTDALKLELQ
+665 
-677 KLEEA
+677 
-682 SAEADISYNKIKRD
+682 
-696 SLQEGALEKFD
+696 QEQLAN
-707 EIQKTIIATKKRL
+707 
-720 DASKKLYAQKLKEI
+720 AQKGYDDFLARQASTTSYK
-734 NETANRQI
+734 NEPARRAG
-742 EIVKAKAEQQLKAQE
+742 EARAAKAKAKFENYKKLHAEKIAQLK
-757 DKVNALKQKR
+757 
-767 QDKRSKSGELLTQE
+767 
-781 ELNAI
+781 
-786 PSIKTANIALGKYK
+786 
-800 YQAKETT
+800 
-807 QRKIANIK
+807 
-815 SFAKEKIGKLESGL
+815 
-829 KEEKANLESL
+829 
-839 LQQKESLKPILDNPS
+839 
-854 LKKTEEQRNKIQEQ
+854 
-868 LNKFKNKIYPEKLKK
+868 
-883 LQETVAN
+883 ETVAK

-909 INNLKSEMQAK
+909 IGQLKADLEIK
-920 HLQGLEVQKQSL
+920 RLQDIELQKQQIK
-932 AEQRLKALDDEYNAA
+932 EQRLKALDDEYNAA
-947 RSDVDTRLSVTSANR
+947 RSDVDTRLSVTNANR
-962 NQAVSEFQTKKQ
+962 NQAVSEFQAKKQ
-974 ALLEQQQKLEQEVKD
+974 ALLEQQQKLEQELKD
-989 KIDYLNR
+989 KVDYLNR
-996 RREVL
+996 RREAL

-1008 LDRQFKKDALR
+1008 LNRQFKKDALR

-1048 LDQIDSQLAELRNKM
+1048 LDQIDSQLAELRNKA
-1063 NPPDTNVSNYADT
+1063 NPPEPSELKTGTVARTGEEFYKDMV
-1076 IQAMY
+1076 QAMY
-1081 PNNKKLQAKT
+1081 PNNKKLAAKVIN
-1091 ARHGAF
+1091 HGAF
-1097 VNDVDIPI
+1097 VNDIDIPT
-1105 ATTKPKNIVVKKIGE
+1105 ATTKPENIVLKKAKE
-1120 AGNFAN
+1120 TGNFAN

-1147 RQFEFIAAKKANK
+1147 RQFEFMAAKKTNK

-1183 FNSYLIKGDQDSIL
+1183 FNSYIIKGDQESIL

-1223 LNAEDTSRDFLKHI
+1223 VNAEDTNRDFLKHI

-1255 HGQLEDAGIQVGY
+1255 HGQLEDAGVEVGY

-1280 SVDTWREIFGIGVEE
+1280 SVDTWREIFGIGTEE
-1295 RSAFDAALKQERKRL
+1295 RSAFDAALKQEKKKL

-1335 TPVLANLKARSGL
+1335 IPVLANLKARSGL

-1383 RATFDIE
+1383 RAIFDIE

-1405 IGAYVNDLMVS
+1405 IGAYVNDLMVT

-1436 QGPKKPADITRLA
+1436 QGPKKPADFTRLG
-1449 KDLAIGFGLND
+1449 KDLAIGFALND

-1534 KLMQETQINAGF
+1534 KLMQETQINAAF
-1546 NYFKNVFAKEKGARF
+1546 NYFKNIFAKEKGAKF

-1570 AFGVEEADRMVDA
+1570 AFGAEEADRMVDA
-1583 FRSKSLQEAFD
+1583 FRSKSLQEAYD

-1613 LSDMPKAYLNQPDWR
+1613 LSDMPKVYLKHPNSR

-1641 QFVKDESFSKIAG
+1641 QFIKDESYNKISG
-1654 SMKSMATEG
+1654 SIKSMATEG
-1663 ANPKNIKLGG
+1663 ANAKNIKLGG

-1710 LEERAV
+1710 IEERAV
-1716 EGLMQATVPIVNP
+1716 EGLMQATIPVINP

-1734 IQKEGI
+1734 IEKEGI

-1754 IDNISKDTLE
+1754 LDNISKDTLE

-1801 REQYEKVI
+1801 REQYEKTI

-1821 KVKEKEL
+1821 NEKEKEF
-1828 AELRGY
+1828 AKLRGY

>member
-1 MDLIE
+1 MDLGKFV
-6 SINKIKAKT
+6 SDIKSKT
-15 VDPLLE
+15 IDPLLE
-21 DQAIKYLA
+21 EQAVAHLD
-29 GKVQKGQIN
+29 GQLKRYQQETGN
-38 ESNVNKVVSKIN
+38 RLTDADFEEVNKSLTPDKIQ
-50 SGHIESGGFAK
+50 SGYYAK
-61 EAIADAIRSVPV
+61 EAIRDAIRSVPI

-78 AGGLKS
+78 AGGVKA
-84 AAEIPALMLEVPKA
+84 AAEIPALMLEVPEA
-98 LYGASK
+98 LKSLSSFGGRKGVKQALGGAD
-104 AVPSP
+104 
-109 AELIMDTF
+109 I
-117 AGRERVKRELDPVSQ
+117 AG

-141 RDFASD
+141 RDLATD
-147 VTGIQEG
+147 VTGIQDG

-168 GGLIGGAA
+168 GALVGGAG
-176 YFKAIGA
+176 YLKAIGA
-183 ATEGALAANIFKDL
+183 ATEGAVAANIFKDL
-197 TAKGIAGTA
+197 TAKGLTN
-206 AREATKKV
+206 TV
-214 IAQAGAK
+214 AQAGTK
-221 RFIAGTAANTIV
+221 RFIAGTAANTV
-233 GSPLSLSASMDEEGN
+233 TGSPLSLAASMDNEGN
-248 INPKDLALNLAID
+248 INPKDLALNLTID
-261 TAFGGVVEGA
+261 TAFGGAIEGA
-271 GAALTKNYG
+271 GALLTKNYG
-280 KQALREAGRMAQG
+280 KQA
-293 QEGFIFRGNSK
+293 
-304 ESLKG
+304 LKG

-322 ETYKAKGANEAR
+322 EAYKAKGLNEAR
-334 AAEEAKAAAALKYEK
+334 AAEEAKLAAAQKYEK

-369 EEQTRLGL
+369 DEQARLGL
-377 KDETRQNVSTL
+377 KDETRQNVSVL
-388 NEMYE
+388 NDIYE
-393 AEKQTAFKQVDAEQD
+393 AEKQTAFKQIDTEQD

-472 IEIAQAPEAI
+472 VQMEAEPLADEEILALPEIKEA
-482 SQETPVAPQRNYEEE
+482 NKG
-497 FNLFQT
+497 FQT
-503 ETNTK
+503 
-508 YENLKTQLE
+508 L
-517 ESKQKKI
+517 
-524 AELDT
+524 
-529 KFKQKQE
+529 
-536 SYAREIEQSKAE
+536 
-548 YSKSLDEIDNLPD
+548 
-561 SVSKEKKAK
+561 
-570 RVKQYFE
+570 
-577 NKLQSLERNNQ
+577 
-588 KLEGQYSQAAKQT
+588 
-601 EEQIAS
+601 
-607 KLTASQVDFEKSLKA
+607 
-622 KQTELAEQQL
+622 
-632 GKLDPTYQISF
+632 
-643 NKFQKDLSSQ
+643 QKDLSSQ
-653 VKAKVENIKIFK
+653 VKTKITNIKTAAKEKVAKF
-665 TKKTDALKLELQ
+665 
-677 KLEEA
+677 
-682 SAEADISYNKIKRD
+682 
-696 SLQEGALEKFD
+696 QEQLAN
-707 EIQKTIIATKKRL
+707 
-720 DASKKLYAQKLKEI
+720 AQKGYDDFLARQASTTSYK
-734 NETANRQI
+734 NEPARRAG
-742 EIVKAKAEQQLKAQE
+742 EARAAKAKAKFENYKKLHAEKIAQLK
-757 DKVNALKQKR
+757 
-767 QDKRSKSGELLTQE
+767 
-781 ELNAI
+781 
-786 PSIKTANIALGKYK
+786 
-800 YQAKETT
+800 
-807 QRKIANIK
+807 
-815 SFAKEKIGKLESGL
+815 
-829 KEEKANLESL
+829 
-839 LQQKESLKPILDNPS
+839 
-854 LKKTEEQRNKIQEQ
+854 
-868 LNKFKNKIYPEKLKK
+868 
-883 LQETVAN
+883 ETVAK

-909 INNLKSEMQAK
+909 IGQLKADLEIK
-920 HLQGLEVQKQSL
+920 RLQDIELQKQQIK
-932 AEQRLKALDDEYNAA
+932 EQRLKALDDEYNAA
-947 RSDVDTRLSVTSANR
+947 RSDVDTRLSVTNANR
-962 NQAVSEFQTKKQ
+962 NQAVSEFQAKKQ
-974 ALLEQQQKLEQEVKD
+974 ALLEQQQKLEQELKD
-989 KIDYLNR
+989 KVDYLNR
-996 RREVL
+996 RREAL

-1008 LDRQFKKDALR
+1008 LNRQFKKDALR

-1048 LDQIDSQLAELRNKM
+1048 LDQIDSQLAELRNKA
-1063 NPPDTNVSNYADT
+1063 NPPEPSELKTGTVARTGEEFYKDMV
-1076 IQAMY
+1076 QAMY
-1081 PNNKKLQAKT
+1081 PNNKKLAAKVIN
-1091 ARHGAF
+1091 HGAF
-1097 VNDVDIPI
+1097 VNDIDIPT
-1105 ATTKPKNIVVKKIGE
+1105 ATTKPENIVLKKAKE
-1120 AGNFAN
+1120 TGNFAN

-1147 RQFEFIAAKKANK
+1147 RQFEFMAAKKTNK

-1183 FNSYLIKGDQDSIL
+1183 FNSYIIKGDQESIL

-1223 LNAEDTSRDFLKHI
+1223 VNAEDTNRDFLKHI

-1255 HGQLEDAGIQVGY
+1255 HGQLEDAGVEVGY

-1280 SVDTWREIFGIGVEE
+1280 SVDTWREIFGIGTEE
-1295 RSAFDAALKQERKRL
+1295 RSAFDAALKQEKKKL

-1335 TPVLANLKARSGL
+1335 IPVLANLKARSGL

-1383 RATFDIE
+1383 RAIFDIE

-1405 IGAYVNDLMVS
+1405 IGAYVNDLMVT

-1436 QGPKKPADITRLA
+1436 QGPKKPADFTRLG
-1449 KDLAIGFGLND
+1449 KDLAIGFALND

-1534 KLMQETQINAGF
+1534 KLMQETQINAAF
-1546 NYFKNVFAKEKGARF
+1546 NYFKNVFAKEKGAKF

-1570 AFGVEEADRMVDA
+1570 AFGAEEADRMVDA
-1583 FRSKSLQEAFD
+1583 FRSKSLQEAYD

-1613 LSDMPKAYLNQPDWR
+1613 LSDMPKVYLKHPNSR

-1641 QFVKDESFSKIAG
+1641 QFIKDESYNKISG
-1654 SMKSMATEG
+1654 SIKSMATEG
-1663 ANPKNIKLGG
+1663 ANAKNIKLGG

-1710 LEERAV
+1710 IEERAV
-1716 EGLMQATVPIVNP
+1716 EGLMQATIPVINP

-1734 IQKEGI
+1734 IEKEGI

-1754 IDNISKDTLE
+1754 LDNISKDTLE

-1801 REQYEKVI
+1801 REQYEKTI

-1821 KVKEKEL
+1821 NEKEKEF
-1828 AELRGY
+1828 AKLRGY

>member
-1 MDLIE
+1 MDLGKFV
-6 SINKIKAKT
+6 SDIKSKT
-15 VDPLLE
+15 IDPLLE
-21 DQAIKYLA
+21 EQAVAHLD
-29 GKVQKGQIN
+29 GQLKRYQQETGN
-38 ESNVNKVVSKIN
+38 RLTDADFEEVNKSLTPDKIQ
-50 SGHIESGGFAK
+50 SGYYAK
-61 EAIADAIRSVPV
+61 EAIRDAIRSVPV

-78 AGGLKS
+78 AGGIKS
-84 AAEIPALMLEVPKA
+84 AAEIPALMLEIPKA

-117 AGRERVKRELDPVSQ
+117 AGRERVKKELDPVSQ

-141 RDFASD
+141 RDLASD
-147 VTGIQEG
+147 VTGIGEG

-197 TAKGIAGTA
+197 TAKGIAKTA
-206 AREATKKV
+206 
-214 IAQAGAK
+214 AQAGTK
-221 RFIAGTAANTIV
+221 RFIAGTAANTIA
-233 GSPLSLSASMDEEGN
+233 GSPLSLAASMDDEGN
-248 INPKDLALNLAID
+248 INPKDLALNLTID
-261 TAFGGVVEGA
+261 TAFGGVIEGA
-271 GAALTKNYG
+271 GALLTKNYG
-280 KQALREAGRMAQG
+280 KQALKEAGRMAQG

-322 ETYKAKGANEAR
+322 EAYKAKGVNEAR
-334 AAEEAKAAAALKYEK
+334 AAEDAKLAAAQKYEK

-369 EEQTRLGL
+369 DEQARLGL

-388 NEMYE
+388 NDLYE

-444 LEEKNLA
+444 QEEKYLA

-472 IEIAQAPEAI
+472 VQVPE
-482 SQETPVAPQRNYEEE
+482 ETPPMVAETPLVNSKNYEEE
-497 FNLFQT
+497 FNLFKEKTKT
-503 ETNTK
+503 ENEK
-508 YENLKTQLE
+508 IKVQIEQNKIKKINNLDNKIKQQQESYTQEVERIQKDYSNSIE
-517 ESKQKKI
+517 ELNKLPDSTSKQKKI
-524 AELDT
+524 DQAQKKLDRT
-529 KFKQKQE
+529 TAVLNKKIQGIDGVRLEKIKQ
-536 SYAREIEQSKAE
+536 IEE
-548 YSKSLDEIDNLPD
+548 
-561 SVSKEKKAK
+561 
-570 RVKQYFE
+570 
-577 NKLQSLERNNQ
+577 
-588 KLEGQYSQAAKQT
+588 QAA
-601 EEQIAS
+601 S
-607 KLTASQVDFEKSLKA
+607 KFNTISANAEKALESERLRLTAQQEPLAKPTGLDQKA
-622 KQTELAEQQL
+622 NTE
-632 GKLDPTYQISF
+632 F

-653 VKAKVENIKIFK
+653 AKTKIENIKVFK

-677 KLEEA
+677 KLEKA
-682 SAEADISYNKIKRD
+682 SAEADAAYNKIKRD
-696 SLQEGALEKFD
+696 FLQEGALDKFD
-707 EIQKTIIATKKRL
+707 ETEKEIVVTKKKL
-720 DASKKLYAQKLKEI
+720 DTLKKLYSQKLKEI
-734 NETANRQI
+734 NETTNRQV
-742 EIVKAKAEQQLKAQE
+742 ELVKTKAEEQLKVQE

-767 QDKRSKSGELLTQE
+767 QDKRSKSGKSLTQE
-781 ELNAI
+781 ELNEI

-800 YQAKETT
+800 YQIKEVT
-807 QRKIANIK
+807 QKKIARIK
-815 SFAKEKIGKLESGL
+815 SFAKEKAEKLKLGL
-829 KEEKANLESL
+829 TEEKANFESL
-839 LQQKESLKPILDNPS
+839 LQQRESLKPILDNPS
-854 LKKTEEQRNKIQEQ
+854 LKKAEEQRNKTQEQ
-868 LNKFKNKIYPEKLKK
+868 LNKFKNRTYPERLKK

-909 INNLKSEMQAK
+909 IGQLRADLETKR
-920 HLQGLEVQKQSL
+920 LQDVELQKQQIK
-932 AEQRLKALDDEYNAA
+932 EQRLKALDDEYNAA
-947 RSDVDTRLSVTSANR
+947 RSDVDTRLSVTNANR

-974 ALLEQQQKLEQEVKD
+974 ALLEQQQKLEQELKD
-989 KIDYLNR
+989 KVDYLNR

-1008 LDRQFKKDALR
+1008 LNRQFKKDALR
-1019 EYRAKMGIETP
+1019 EYRAKMGTETP

-1048 LDQIDSQLAELRNKM
+1048 LDQIDSQLAELRNKA
-1063 NPPDTNVSNYADT
+1063 NPPSPSELKTGIVARTGEEFYKDM

-1081 PNNKKLQAKT
+1081 PNNKKLAAKV
-1091 ARHGAF
+1091 ANHGAF
-1097 VNDVDIPI
+1097 INDVDIPT
-1105 ATTKPKNIVVKKIGE
+1105 ATTKPENIVLKKTKE
-1120 AGNFAN
+1120 TGNFAN

-1147 RQFEFIAAKKANK
+1147 RQFEFMAAKKANK

-1183 FNSYLIKGDQDSIL
+1183 FNSYIVKGDQESIL

-1255 HGQLEDAGIQVGY
+1255 HGQLEDAGVEVGY

-1280 SVDTWREIFGIGVEE
+1280 SVDTWREIFGIGTEE
-1295 RSAFDAALKQERKRL
+1295 RSAFDAALKQEKKKL

-1335 TPVLANLKARSGL
+1335 IPVLANLKARSGL

-1359 AKGEERLIST
+1359 AQGEERLIST

-1383 RATFDIE
+1383 RAIFDIE

-1405 IGAYVNDLMVS
+1405 IGAYVNDLMVT

-1436 QGPKKPADITRLA
+1436 QGPKKPADFTRLG
-1449 KDLAIGFGLND
+1449 KDLAIGFALSD
-1460 IGSALVQA
+1460 ISSALVQV
-1468 NEVGMSFYRNGL
+1468 NEVL
-1480 LNTIKGLGQSFNPK
+1480 PQWLIKYN
-1494 ALKTLDLGIQRIGA
+1494 QRI
-1508 DYANAPSVMRAA
+1508 R
-1520 VDLGLKLNGFKAAN
+1520 
-1534 KLMQETQINAGF
+1534 T
-1546 NYFKNVFAKEKGARF
+1546 
-1561 NKEYSYLKG
+1561 
-1570 AFGVEEADRMVDA
+1570 
-1583 FRSKSLQEAFD
+1583 
-1594 DDSIGLALFD
+1594 
-1604 RLGATQVIS
+1604 
-1613 LSDMPKAYLNQPDWR
+1613 
-1628 MFYALKS
+1628 
-1635 FALKQL
+1635 
-1641 QFVKDESFSKIAG
+1641 
-1654 SMKSMATEG
+1654 
-1663 ANPKNIKLGG
+1663 
-1673 EGLRNLMALGLIV
+1673 
-1686 GGTNTGVNY
+1686 
-1695 LRDALRGK
+1695 
-1703 TSEDYQS
+1703 
-1710 LEERAV
+1710 
-1716 EGLMQATVPIVNP
+1716 
-1729 FIFYK
+1729 IF
-1734 IQKEGI
+1734 
-1740 GNALK
+1740 
-1745 NWVSPATPL
+1745 
-1754 IDNISKDTLE
+1754 
-1764 FGKAMDKGED
+1764 
-1774 YNPWLSRTLFSM
+1774 
-1786 IPVAGATLWSWSPAG
+1786 
-1801 REQYEKVI
+1801 
-1809 KAKVKNRATKEK
+1809 
-1821 KVKEKEL
+1821 
-1828 AELRGY
+1828 

>member
-1 MDLIE
+1 MDLGKFV
-6 SINKIKAKT
+6 SDIKSKT
-15 VDPLLE
+15 IDPLLE
-21 DQAIKYLA
+21 EQAVAHLD
-29 GKVQKGQIN
+29 GQLKRYQQETGN
-38 ESNVNKVVSKIN
+38 RLTDADFEEVNKSLTPDKIQ
-50 SGHIESGGFAK
+50 SGYYAK
-61 EAIADAIRSVPV
+61 EAIRDAIRSVPNAIYGENPKGLSQV
-73 AGKTI
+73 VGKTVASAI
-78 AGGLKS
+78 PGAVKA
-84 AAEIPALMLEVPKA
+84 AAEIPALMLEVPEA
-98 LYGASK
+98 LKSLSSFGGRKGVKQALGGAD
-104 AVPSP
+104 
-109 AELIMDTF
+109 I
-117 AGRERVKRELDPVSQ
+117 AGR
-132 GLAQAGKFT
+132 LAQAGKFT
-141 RDFASD
+141 RDLASD
-147 VTGIQEG
+147 VTGIQDG

-197 TAKGIAGTA
+197 TAKGIAKTA
-206 AREATKKV
+206 
-214 IAQAGAK
+214 AQAGTK
-221 RFIAGTAANTIV
+221 RFIAGTAANTIA
-233 GSPLSLSASMDEEGN
+233 GSPLSLAASMDDEGN
-248 INPKDLALNLAID
+248 INPKDLALNLTID
-261 TAFGGVVEGA
+261 TAFGGVIEGA

-280 KQALREAGRMAQG
+280 KQALKEAGRMAQG

-322 ETYKAKGANEAR
+322 ETYKAKGVNEAR
-334 AAEEAKAAAALKYEK
+334 AAEAAKAAAALKYEK

-369 EEQTRLGL
+369 DEQARLGL

-388 NEMYE
+388 NDIYE

-444 LEEKNLA
+444 QEEKNLA

-472 IEIAQAPEAI
+472 VQVEAKPLADEEILALPEI
-482 SQETPVAPQRNYEEE
+482 
-497 FNLFQT
+497 
-503 ETNTK
+503 
-508 YENLKTQLE
+508 
-517 ESKQKKI
+517 
-524 AELDT
+524 
-529 KFKQKQE
+529 
-536 SYAREIEQSKAE
+536 
-548 YSKSLDEIDNLPD
+548 
-561 SVSKEKKAK
+561 KEA
-570 RVKQYFE
+570 
-577 NKLQSLERNNQ
+577 NKGFGTL
-588 KLEGQYSQAAKQT
+588 
-601 EEQIAS
+601 
-607 KLTASQVDFEKSLKA
+607 
-622 KQTELAEQQL
+622 
-632 GKLDPTYQISF
+632 
-643 NKFQKDLSSQ
+643 QKDLSSQ
-653 VKAKVENIKIFK
+653 VKAKITN
-665 TKKTDALKLELQ
+665 
-677 KLEEA
+677 
-682 SAEADISYNKIKRD
+682 
-696 SLQEGALEKFD
+696 
-707 EIQKTIIATKKRL
+707 
-720 DASKKLYAQKLKEI
+720 
-734 NETANRQI
+734 
-742 EIVKAKAEQQLKAQE
+742 
-757 DKVNALKQKR
+757 
-767 QDKRSKSGELLTQE
+767 
-781 ELNAI
+781 
-786 PSIKTANIALGKYK
+786 IKTA
-800 YQAKETT
+800 
-807 QRKIANIK
+807 
-815 SFAKEKIGKLESGL
+815 AKEKIAKF
-829 KEEKANLESL
+829 
-839 LQQKESLKPILDNPS
+839 
-854 LKKTEEQRNKIQEQ
+854 QEQ
-868 LNKFKNKIYPEKLKK
+868 LANAQKRYDDFLARQASTTSYKNEPARRAAEGRAAKAKAKFENYKK
-883 LQETVAN
+883 LHAEKIAQLKETVAK

-909 INNLKSEMQAK
+909 IGQLRADLETKR
-920 HLQGLEVQKQSL
+920 LQDVELQKQQIK
-932 AEQRLKALDDEYNAA
+932 EQRLKALDDEYNAA
-947 RSDVDTRLSVTSANR
+947 RSDVDTRLSVTNANR

-974 ALLEQQQKLEQEVKD
+974 ALLEQQQKLEQELKD
-989 KIDYLNR
+989 KVDYLNR

-1008 LDRQFKKDALR
+1008 LNRQFKKDALK
-1019 EYRAKMGIETP
+1019 EYRAKMGTETP

-1048 LDQIDSQLAELRNKM
+1048 LDQIDSQLAELRNKA
-1063 NPPDTNVSNYADT
+1063 NPPSPSELKTGTVAQTGEEFYKDM

-1081 PNNKKLQAKT
+1081 PNNKKLAAKVIN
-1091 ARHGAF
+1091 HGAF
-1097 VNDVDIPI
+1097 VNDVDIPT
-1105 ATTKPKNIVVKKIGE
+1105 ATTKPENIVLKKIKE
-1120 AGNFAN
+1120 TGNFAN

-1147 RQFEFIAAKKANK
+1147 RQFEFMAAKKANK

-1183 FNSYLIKGDQDSIL
+1183 FNSYIVKGDQESIL

-1255 HGQLEDAGIQVGY
+1255 HGQLEDAGVEVGY

-1280 SVDTWREIFGIGVEE
+1280 SVDTWREIFGIGTEE
-1295 RSAFDAALKQERKRL
+1295 RSAFDAALKQERKKL

-1335 TPVLANLKARSGL
+1335 IPVLANLKARSGL

-1383 RATFDIE
+1383 RAIFDIE

-1405 IGAYVNDLMVS
+1405 IGAYVNDLMVT

-1436 QGPKKPADITRLA
+1436 QGPKKPADFTRLG
-1449 KDLAIGFGLND
+1449 KDLAIGFALND

-1480 LNTIKGLGQSFNPK
+1480 LNTIKGLGQSFDPK

-1508 DYANAPSVMRAA
+1508 DYADAPSIMRAA

-1546 NYFKNVFAKEKGARF
+1546 NYFKNVFAKEKGAKF

-1583 FRSKSLQEAFD
+1583 FRSKSLQEAYN

-1613 LSDMPKAYLNQPDWR
+1613 LSDMPKVYLKHPNSR

-1641 QFVKDESFSKIAG
+1641 QFIKDESYNKIAG
-1654 SMKSMATEG
+1654 SIKSMATEG
-1663 ANPKNIKLGG
+1663 ANAENIKLGG

-1710 LEERAV
+1710 IEERTV
-1716 EGLMQATVPIVNP
+1716 EGLMQATIPVINP

-1734 IQKEGI
+1734 IEKEGI

-1754 IDNISKDTLE
+1754 LDNISKDTLE

-1801 REQYEKVI
+1801 REQYERTI

-1828 AELRGY
+1828 AKLRGY

>member
-1 MDLIE
+1 MGFIE
-6 SINKIKAKT
+6 SINKIKTEK

-21 DQAIKYLA
+21 QQAIKYLA
-29 GKVQKGQIN
+29 GKVQKGEIN
-38 ESNVNKVVSKIN
+38 ESNVNEVVSKIN

-61 EAIADAIRSVPV
+61 EAIRDAIRSVPV

-78 AGGLKS
+78 AGGVKA
-84 AAEIPALMLEVPKA
+84 AAEIPALMLEVPEAVKSLSSFGGRKGVKQA
-98 LYGASK
+98 LGGAD
-104 AVPSP
+104 
-109 AELIMDTF
+109 I
-117 AGRERVKRELDPVSQ
+117 AG

-141 RDFASD
+141 RDLASD
-147 VTGIQEG
+147 VTGIQDG

-197 TAKGIAGTA
+197 TAKGLTNTA
-206 AREATKKV
+206 
-214 IAQAGAK
+214 AQAGVK
-221 RFIAGTAANTIV
+221 KFIAGTAANTV
-233 GSPLSLSASMDEEGN
+233 TGSPLSLAASMDDEGN

-261 TAFGGVVEGA
+261 TAFGGAIEGA
-271 GAALTKNYG
+271 GALLTKNYG
-280 KQALREAGRMAQG
+280 RQA
-293 QEGFIFRGNSK
+293 
-304 ESLKG
+304 LKG

-322 ETYKAKGANEAR
+322 EAYKAKGLNEAR
-334 AAEEAKAAAALKYEK
+334 AAEDAKLAAAQKYEK

-354 MQARSLTEQRQGQLA
+354 MQARSLTEQRQGQLVD
-369 EEQTRLGL
+369 EQARLGL

-388 NEMYE
+388 NDIYE
-393 AEKQTAFKQVDAEQD
+393 AEKQTAFKQVDVEQD

-472 IEIAQAPEAI
+472 VQVEAKPLTDEEILALPEI
-482 SQETPVAPQRNYEEE
+482 
-497 FNLFQT
+497 
-503 ETNTK
+503 
-508 YENLKTQLE
+508 
-517 ESKQKKI
+517 
-524 AELDT
+524 
-529 KFKQKQE
+529 
-536 SYAREIEQSKAE
+536 
-548 YSKSLDEIDNLPD
+548 
-561 SVSKEKKAK
+561 KEA
-570 RVKQYFE
+570 
-577 NKLQSLERNNQ
+577 NKGFGTL
-588 KLEGQYSQAAKQT
+588 
-601 EEQIAS
+601 
-607 KLTASQVDFEKSLKA
+607 
-622 KQTELAEQQL
+622 
-632 GKLDPTYQISF
+632 
-643 NKFQKDLSSQ
+643 QKDLSSQ
-653 VKAKVENIKIFK
+653 TKGKITNIKNAAKEKAAKF
-665 TKKTDALKLELQ
+665 
-677 KLEEA
+677 
-682 SAEADISYNKIKRD
+682 
-696 SLQEGALEKFD
+696 QEQLAN
-707 EIQKTIIATKKRL
+707 
-720 DASKKLYAQKLKEI
+720 AQKGYDDFLARQASTTSYK
-734 NETANRQI
+734 NEPARRAA
-742 EIVKAKAEQQLKAQE
+742 EGRAAKAKAKFENYKKLHAEKIAQLK
-757 DKVNALKQKR
+757 
-767 QDKRSKSGELLTQE
+767 
-781 ELNAI
+781 
-786 PSIKTANIALGKYK
+786 
-800 YQAKETT
+800 
-807 QRKIANIK
+807 
-815 SFAKEKIGKLESGL
+815 
-829 KEEKANLESL
+829 
-839 LQQKESLKPILDNPS
+839 
-854 LKKTEEQRNKIQEQ
+854 
-868 LNKFKNKIYPEKLKK
+868 
-883 LQETVAN
+883 ETVAK

-909 INNLKSEMQAK
+909 IGQLRADAETKR
-920 HLQGLEVQKQSL
+920 LQDVELQKQQIK
-932 AEQRLKALDDEYNAA
+932 EQRLKALDDEYNAA
-947 RSDVDTRLSVTSANR
+947 RSDVDTRLSVTNANR

-974 ALLEQQQKLEQEVKD
+974 ALLEQQQKLEQELKD
-989 KIDYLNR
+989 KVDYLNR

-1008 LDRQFKKDALR
+1008 LNRQFKKDALK

-1048 LDQIDSQLAELRNKM
+1048 LDQIDSQLAELRNKA
-1063 NPPDTNVSNYADT
+1063 NPPSPSELKTGTVAQTGEEFYKDM

-1081 PNNKKLQAKT
+1081 PKNKKLAAKV
-1091 ARHGAF
+1091 ANHGAF
-1097 VNDVDIPI
+1097 VNDVDIPT
-1105 ATTKPKNIVVKKIGE
+1105 ATTKPENIVLKKTKE
-1120 AGNFAN
+1120 TGNFAN

-1147 RQFEFIAAKKANK
+1147 RQFEFMSAKKANK

-1183 FNSYLIKGDQDSIL
+1183 FNSYIVKGDQESIL

-1237 NKPLTEQWQAVR
+1237 NKPLTEQWQAIR

-1255 HGQLEDAGIQVGY
+1255 HGQLEDAGVEVGY

-1280 SVDTWREIFGIGVEE
+1280 SVDTWREIFGIGTEE
-1295 RSAFDAALKQERKRL
+1295 RSAFDAALKQERKKL

-1335 TPVLANLKARSGL
+1335 IPVLANLKARSGL

-1383 RATFDIE
+1383 RAIFDIE

-1405 IGAYVNDLMVS
+1405 IGAYVNDLMVT

-1436 QGPKKPADITRLA
+1436 QGPKKPADFTRLG
-1449 KDLAIGFGLND
+1449 KDLAIGFALSD
-1460 IGSALVQA
+1460 ISSALVQV

-1480 LNTIKGLGQSFNPK
+1480 LNTIKGLGQSFDPK

-1508 DYANAPSVMRAA
+1508 DYADAPSIMRAA

-1546 NYFKNVFAKEKGARF
+1546 NYFKNVFAKEKGAKF

-1583 FRSKSLQEAFD
+1583 FRSKSLQEAYN

-1613 LSDMPKAYLNQPDWR
+1613 LSDMPKVYLKHPNSR

-1641 QFVKDESFSKIAG
+1641 QFIKDESYNKIAG
-1654 SMKSMATEG
+1654 SIKSMATEG
-1663 ANPKNIKLGG
+1663 ANAENIKLGG

-1710 LEERAV
+1710 IEERTV
-1716 EGLMQATVPIVNP
+1716 EGLMQATIPVINP

-1734 IQKEGI
+1734 IEKEGI

-1754 IDNISKDTLE
+1754 LDNISKDTLE

-1801 REQYEKVI
+1801 REQYERTI

-1828 AELRGY
+1828 AKLRGY

>member
-1 MDLIE
+1 MDLGKFV
-6 SINKIKAKT
+6 SDIKSKT
-15 VDPLLE
+15 IDPLLE
-21 DQAIKYLA
+21 EQAVAHLD
-29 GKVQKGQIN
+29 GQLKRYQQETGN
-38 ESNVNKVVSKIN
+38 RLTDADFEEVNKSLTPDKIQ
-50 SGHIESGGFAK
+50 SGYYAK
-61 EAIADAIRSVPV
+61 EAIRDAIRSVPI

-78 AGGLKS
+78 AGGVKA
-84 AAEIPALMLEVPKA
+84 AAEIPALMLEVPEA
-98 LYGASK
+98 LKSLSSFGGRKGVKQALGGAD
-104 AVPSP
+104 
-109 AELIMDTF
+109 I
-117 AGRERVKRELDPVSQ
+117 AG

-141 RDFASD
+141 RDLATD
-147 VTGIQEG
+147 VTGIQDG

-168 GGLIGGAA
+168 GALVGGAG
-176 YFKAIGA
+176 YLKAIGA
-183 ATEGALAANIFKDL
+183 ATEGAVAANIFKDL
-197 TAKGIAGTA
+197 TAKGLTN
-206 AREATKKV
+206 TV
-214 IAQAGAK
+214 AQAGTK
-221 RFIAGTAANTIV
+221 RFIAGTAANTV
-233 GSPLSLSASMDEEGN
+233 TGSPLSLAASMDNEGN
-248 INPKDLALNLAID
+248 INPKDLALNLTID
-261 TAFGGVVEGA
+261 TAFGGAIEGA
-271 GAALTKNYG
+271 GALLTKNYG
-280 KQALREAGRMAQG
+280 KQA
-293 QEGFIFRGNSK
+293 
-304 ESLKG
+304 LKG

-322 ETYKAKGANEAR
+322 EAYKAKGLNEAR
-334 AAEEAKAAAALKYEK
+334 AAEEAKLAAAQKYEK

-369 EEQTRLGL
+369 DEQARLGL
-377 KDETRQNVSTL
+377 KDETRQNVSVL
-388 NEMYE
+388 NDIYE
-393 AEKQTAFKQVDAEQD
+393 AEKQTAFKQIDTEQD

-472 IEIAQAPEAI
+472 VQMEAEPLADEEILALPEIKEA
-482 SQETPVAPQRNYEEE
+482 NKG
-497 FNLFQT
+497 FQT
-503 ETNTK
+503 
-508 YENLKTQLE
+508 L
-517 ESKQKKI
+517 
-524 AELDT
+524 
-529 KFKQKQE
+529 
-536 SYAREIEQSKAE
+536 
-548 YSKSLDEIDNLPD
+548 
-561 SVSKEKKAK
+561 
-570 RVKQYFE
+570 
-577 NKLQSLERNNQ
+577 
-588 KLEGQYSQAAKQT
+588 
-601 EEQIAS
+601 
-607 KLTASQVDFEKSLKA
+607 
-622 KQTELAEQQL
+622 
-632 GKLDPTYQISF
+632 
-643 NKFQKDLSSQ
+643 QKDLSSQ
-653 VKAKVENIKIFK
+653 VKTKITNIKTAAKEKVAKF
-665 TKKTDALKLELQ
+665 
-677 KLEEA
+677 
-682 SAEADISYNKIKRD
+682 
-696 SLQEGALEKFD
+696 QEQLAN
-707 EIQKTIIATKKRL
+707 
-720 DASKKLYAQKLKEI
+720 AQKGYDDFLARQASTTSYK
-734 NETANRQI
+734 NEPARRAG
-742 EIVKAKAEQQLKAQE
+742 EARAAKAKAKFENYKKLHAEKIAQLK
-757 DKVNALKQKR
+757 
-767 QDKRSKSGELLTQE
+767 
-781 ELNAI
+781 
-786 PSIKTANIALGKYK
+786 
-800 YQAKETT
+800 
-807 QRKIANIK
+807 
-815 SFAKEKIGKLESGL
+815 
-829 KEEKANLESL
+829 
-839 LQQKESLKPILDNPS
+839 
-854 LKKTEEQRNKIQEQ
+854 
-868 LNKFKNKIYPEKLKK
+868 
-883 LQETVAN
+883 ETVAK

-909 INNLKSEMQAK
+909 IGQLKADLEIK
-920 HLQGLEVQKQSL
+920 RLQDIELQKQQIK
-932 AEQRLKALDDEYNAA
+932 EQRLKALDDEYNAA
-947 RSDVDTRLSVTSANR
+947 RSDVDTRLSVTNANR
-962 NQAVSEFQTKKQ
+962 NQAVSEFQAKKQ
-974 ALLEQQQKLEQEVKD
+974 ALLEQQQKLEQELKD
-989 KIDYLNR
+989 KVDYLNR
-996 RREVL
+996 RREAL

-1008 LDRQFKKDALR
+1008 LNRQFKKDALR

-1048 LDQIDSQLAELRNKM
+1048 LDQIDSQLAELRNKA
-1063 NPPDTNVSNYADT
+1063 NPPEPSELKTGTVARTGEEFYKDMV
-1076 IQAMY
+1076 QAMY
-1081 PNNKKLQAKT
+1081 PNNKKLAAKVIN
-1091 ARHGAF
+1091 HGAF
-1097 VNDVDIPI
+1097 VNDIDIPT
-1105 ATTKPKNIVVKKIGE
+1105 ATTKPENIVLKKAKE
-1120 AGNFAN
+1120 TGNFAN

-1147 RQFEFIAAKKANK
+1147 RQFEFMAAKKTNK

-1183 FNSYLIKGDQDSIL
+1183 FNSYIIKGDQESIL

-1223 LNAEDTSRDFLKHI
+1223 VNAEDTNRDFLKHI

-1255 HGQLEDAGIQVGY
+1255 HGQLEDAGVEVGY

-1280 SVDTWREIFGIGVEE
+1280 SVDTWREIFGIGTEE
-1295 RSAFDAALKQERKRL
+1295 RSAFDAALKQEKKKL

-1335 TPVLANLKARSGL
+1335 IPVLANLKARSGL

-1383 RATFDIE
+1383 RAIFDIE

-1405 IGAYVNDLMVS
+1405 IGAYVNDLMVT

-1436 QGPKKPADITRLA
+1436 QGPKKPADFTRLG
-1449 KDLAIGFGLND
+1449 KDLAIGFALND

-1534 KLMQETQINAGF
+1534 KLMQETQINAAF
-1546 NYFKNVFAKEKGARF
+1546 NYFKNIFAKEKGAKF

-1583 FRSKSLQEAFD
+1583 FRSKSLQEAYD

-1613 LSDMPKAYLNQPDWR
+1613 LSDMPKVYLKHPNSR

-1641 QFVKDESFSKIAG
+1641 QFIKDESYNKISG
-1654 SMKSMATEG
+1654 SIKSMATEG
-1663 ANPKNIKLGG
+1663 ANAKNIKLGG

-1710 LEERAV
+1710 IEERAV
-1716 EGLMQATVPIVNP
+1716 EGLMQATIPVINP

-1734 IQKEGI
+1734 IEKEGI

-1754 IDNISKDTLE
+1754 LDNISKDTLE

-1801 REQYEKVI
+1801 REQYEKTI

-1821 KVKEKEL
+1821 NEKEKEF
-1828 AELRGY
+1828 AKLRGY

>member
-1 MDLIE
+1 MDLGKFV
-6 SINKIKAKT
+6 SDIKSKT
-15 VDPLLE
+15 IDPLLE
-21 DQAIKYLA
+21 EQAVAHLD
-29 GKVQKGQIN
+29 GQLKRYQQETGN
-38 ESNVNKVVSKIN
+38 RLTDADFEEVNKSLTPDKIQ
-50 SGHIESGGFAK
+50 SGYYAK
-61 EAIADAIRSVPV
+61 EAIRDAIRSVPI

-78 AGGLKS
+78 AGGVKA
-84 AAEIPALMLEVPKA
+84 AAEIPALMLEVPEA
-98 LYGASK
+98 LKSLSSFGGRKGVKQALGGAD
-104 AVPSP
+104 
-109 AELIMDTF
+109 I
-117 AGRERVKRELDPVSQ
+117 AG

-141 RDFASD
+141 RDLATD
-147 VTGIQEG
+147 VTGIQDG

-168 GGLIGGAA
+168 GALVGGAG
-176 YFKAIGA
+176 YLKAIGA
-183 ATEGALAANIFKDL
+183 ATEGAVAANIFKDL
-197 TAKGIAGTA
+197 TAKGLTN
-206 AREATKKV
+206 TV
-214 IAQAGAK
+214 AQAGTK
-221 RFIAGTAANTIV
+221 RFIAGTAANTV
-233 GSPLSLSASMDEEGN
+233 TGSPLSLAASMDNEGN
-248 INPKDLALNLAID
+248 INPKDLALNLTID
-261 TAFGGVVEGA
+261 TAFGGAIEGA
-271 GAALTKNYG
+271 GALLTKNYG
-280 KQALREAGRMAQG
+280 KQA
-293 QEGFIFRGNSK
+293 
-304 ESLKG
+304 LKG

-322 ETYKAKGANEAR
+322 EAYKAKGLNEAR
-334 AAEEAKAAAALKYEK
+334 AAEEAKLAAAQKYEK

-369 EEQTRLGL
+369 DEQARLGL
-377 KDETRQNVSTL
+377 KDETRQNVSVL
-388 NEMYE
+388 NDIYE
-393 AEKQTAFKQVDAEQD
+393 AEKQTAFKQIDTEQD

-472 IEIAQAPEAI
+472 VQMEAEPLADEEILALPEIKEA
-482 SQETPVAPQRNYEEE
+482 NKG
-497 FNLFQT
+497 FQT
-503 ETNTK
+503 
-508 YENLKTQLE
+508 L
-517 ESKQKKI
+517 
-524 AELDT
+524 
-529 KFKQKQE
+529 
-536 SYAREIEQSKAE
+536 
-548 YSKSLDEIDNLPD
+548 
-561 SVSKEKKAK
+561 
-570 RVKQYFE
+570 
-577 NKLQSLERNNQ
+577 
-588 KLEGQYSQAAKQT
+588 
-601 EEQIAS
+601 
-607 KLTASQVDFEKSLKA
+607 
-622 KQTELAEQQL
+622 
-632 GKLDPTYQISF
+632 
-643 NKFQKDLSSQ
+643 QKDLSSQ
-653 VKAKVENIKIFK
+653 VKTKITNIKTAAKEKVAKF
-665 TKKTDALKLELQ
+665 
-677 KLEEA
+677 
-682 SAEADISYNKIKRD
+682 
-696 SLQEGALEKFD
+696 QEQLAN
-707 EIQKTIIATKKRL
+707 
-720 DASKKLYAQKLKEI
+720 AQKGYDDFLARQASTTSYK
-734 NETANRQI
+734 NEPARRAG
-742 EIVKAKAEQQLKAQE
+742 EARAAKAKAKFENYKKLHAEKIAQLK
-757 DKVNALKQKR
+757 
-767 QDKRSKSGELLTQE
+767 
-781 ELNAI
+781 
-786 PSIKTANIALGKYK
+786 
-800 YQAKETT
+800 
-807 QRKIANIK
+807 
-815 SFAKEKIGKLESGL
+815 
-829 KEEKANLESL
+829 
-839 LQQKESLKPILDNPS
+839 
-854 LKKTEEQRNKIQEQ
+854 
-868 LNKFKNKIYPEKLKK
+868 
-883 LQETVAN
+883 ETVAK

-909 INNLKSEMQAK
+909 IGQLKADLEIK
-920 HLQGLEVQKQSL
+920 RLQDIELQKQQIK
-932 AEQRLKALDDEYNAA
+932 EQRLKALDDEYNAA
-947 RSDVDTRLSVTSANR
+947 RSDVDTRLSVTNANR
-962 NQAVSEFQTKKQ
+962 NQAVSEFQAKKQ
-974 ALLEQQQKLEQEVKD
+974 ALLEQQQKLEQELKD
-989 KIDYLNR
+989 KVDYLNR
-996 RREVL
+996 RREAL

-1008 LDRQFKKDALR
+1008 LNRQFKKDALR

-1048 LDQIDSQLAELRNKM
+1048 LDQIDSQLAELRNKA
-1063 NPPDTNVSNYADT
+1063 NPPEPSELKTGTVARTGEEFYKDMV
-1076 IQAMY
+1076 QAMY
-1081 PNNKKLQAKT
+1081 PNNKKLAAKVIN
-1091 ARHGAF
+1091 HGAF
-1097 VNDVDIPI
+1097 VNDIDIPT
-1105 ATTKPKNIVVKKIGE
+1105 ATTKPENIVLKKAKE
-1120 AGNFAN
+1120 TGNFAN

-1147 RQFEFIAAKKANK
+1147 RQFEFMAAKKTNK

-1183 FNSYLIKGDQDSIL
+1183 FNSYIIKGDQESIL

-1223 LNAEDTSRDFLKHI
+1223 VNAEDTNRDFLKHI

-1255 HGQLEDAGIQVGY
+1255 HGQLEDAGVEVGY

-1280 SVDTWREIFGIGVEE
+1280 SVDTWREIFGIGTEE
-1295 RSAFDAALKQERKRL
+1295 RSAFDAALKQEKKKL

-1335 TPVLANLKARSGL
+1335 IPVLANLKARSGL

-1383 RATFDIE
+1383 RAIFDIE

-1405 IGAYVNDLMVS
+1405 IGAYVNDLMVT

-1436 QGPKKPADITRLA
+1436 QGPKKPADFTRLG
-1449 KDLAIGFGLND
+1449 KDLAIGFALND

-1534 KLMQETQINAGF
+1534 KLMQETQINAAF
-1546 NYFKNVFAKEKGARF
+1546 NYFKNIFAKEKGAKF

-1570 AFGVEEADRMVDA
+1570 AFGAEEADRMVDA
-1583 FRSKSLQEAFD
+1583 FRSKSLQEAYD

-1613 LSDMPKAYLNQPDWR
+1613 LSDMPKVYLKHPNSR

-1641 QFVKDESFSKIAG
+1641 QFIKDESYNKISG
-1654 SMKSMATEG
+1654 SIKSMATEG
-1663 ANPKNIKLGG
+1663 ANAKNIKLGG

-1710 LEERAV
+1710 IEERAV
-1716 EGLMQATVPIVNP
+1716 EGLMQATIPVINP

-1734 IQKEGI
+1734 IEKEGI

-1754 IDNISKDTLE
+1754 LDNISKDILE

-1801 REQYEKVI
+1801 REQYEKTI

-1821 KVKEKEL
+1821 NEKEKEF
-1828 AELRGY
+1828 AKLRGY

>member
-1 MDLIE
+1 MNLGKFISD
-6 SINKIKAKT
+6 IKAKT
-15 VDPLLE
+15 IDPLLE
-21 DQAIKYLA
+21 EQAVAHLD
-29 GKVQKGQIN
+29 GQLKRYQQETGN
-38 ESNVNKVVSKIN
+38 RLTDADFEEVNKSLTPDKIQ
-50 SGHIESGGFAK
+50 SGYYAK
-61 EAIADAIRSVPV
+61 EGIRDAIRSVPI

-78 AGGLKS
+78 AAGIKS
-84 AAEIPALMLEVPKA
+84 AAEIPALMLEVPEAVKSLSSFGGRKGVKQA
-98 LYGASK
+98 LGGAD
-104 AVPSP
+104 
-109 AELIMDTF
+109 L
-117 AGRERVKRELDPVSQ
+117 AG

-141 RDFASD
+141 RDLASD
-147 VTGIQEG
+147 VTGIQDG

-168 GGLIGGAA
+168 GALVGGAG
-176 YFKAIGA
+176 YLKAIGA

-197 TAKGIAGTA
+197 TTKGIAGTA
-206 AREATKKV
+206 A
-214 IAQAGAK
+214 QAGVK
-221 RFIAGTAANTIV
+221 RFIAGTAANTV
-233 GSPLSLSASMDEEGN
+233 AGSPLSLAASMDEEGN

-377 KDETRQNVSTL
+377 KEETRQNVSTL

-393 AEKQTAFKQVDAEQD
+393 AEKQTVFKQIDTEQD

-416 ESEQKTKD
+416 ESEQKAKD

-466 QAETEP
+466 QAEAEP
-472 IEIAQAPEAI
+472 VEMEAKPLADEEISALPEI
-482 SQETPVAPQRNYEEE
+482 
-497 FNLFQT
+497 
-503 ETNTK
+503 
-508 YENLKTQLE
+508 
-517 ESKQKKI
+517 
-524 AELDT
+524 
-529 KFKQKQE
+529 
-536 SYAREIEQSKAE
+536 
-548 YSKSLDEIDNLPD
+548 
-561 SVSKEKKAK
+561 KEA
-570 RVKQYFE
+570 
-577 NKLQSLERNNQ
+577 NKGFGVL
-588 KLEGQYSQAAKQT
+588 
-601 EEQIAS
+601 
-607 KLTASQVDFEKSLKA
+607 
-622 KQTELAEQQL
+622 
-632 GKLDPTYQISF
+632 
-643 NKFQKDLSSQ
+643 QKDLSSQ
-653 VKAKVENIKIFK
+653 VKAKITNIKAAAK
-665 TKKTDALKLELQ
+665 GKAV
-677 KLEEA
+677 
-682 SAEADISYNKIKRD
+682 
-696 SLQEGALEKFD
+696 KF
-707 EIQKTIIATKKRL
+707 
-720 DASKKLYAQKLKEI
+720 
-734 NETANRQI
+734 
-742 EIVKAKAEQQLKAQE
+742 
-757 DKVNALKQKR
+757 
-767 QDKRSKSGELLTQE
+767 
-781 ELNAI
+781 
-786 PSIKTANIALGKYK
+786 
-800 YQAKETT
+800 
-807 QRKIANIK
+807 
-815 SFAKEKIGKLESGL
+815 
-829 KEEKANLESL
+829 
-839 LQQKESLKPILDNPS
+839 
-854 LKKTEEQRNKIQEQ
+854 QEQ
-868 LNKFKNKIYPEKLKK
+868 LANAQKGYDDFLARQASLGSYKNEPARRAAEGRAAKAKTKFENYKK
-883 LQETVAN
+883 LHAEKIAQLKETVAN

-901 ALEAKQAE
+901 ALEAKQTEISQLRADAE
-909 INNLKSEMQAK
+909 TKR
-920 HLQGLEVQKQSL
+920 LQDIELQKQQL
-932 AEQRLKALDDEYNAA
+932 KEQRLKALDDEYNAA
-947 RSDVDTRLSVTSANR
+947 RSDVDTRLSVTNANR

-974 ALLEQQQKLEQEVKD
+974 ALLEQQQRLEQEVKD

-1008 LDRQFKKDALR
+1008 LNRQFKKDALR

-1063 NPPDTNVSNYADT
+1063 NPPDTNVSKQGANIPAATAETFYADMM
-1076 IQAMY
+1076 QAMY
-1081 PNNKKLQAKT
+1081 PNNKKLKAKT

-1097 VNDVDIPI
+1097 VNDVDIPT
-1105 ATTKPKNIVVKKIGE
+1105 ATTKPENIVVKKIGE

-1183 FNSYLIKGDQDSIL
+1183 FNSYLIKGDQESIL

-1249 ETLDDL
+1249 EMLDDL
-1255 HGQLEDAGIQVGY
+1255 HGQLEDAGVEVGY

-1280 SVDTWREIFGIGVEE
+1280 SVDTWREIFGIGTEE

-1436 QGPKKPADITRLA
+1436 QGPKKPADFTRLG
-1449 KDLAIGFGLND
+1449 KDLAIGFALND
-1460 IGSALVQA
+1460 IGSALVQV
-1468 NEVGMSFYRNGL
+1468 NETGMSFYRNGL
-1480 LNTIKGLGQSFNPK
+1480 LNTIKGLGQAFNPN

-1508 DYANAPSVMRAA
+1508 DYADAPSIMRAA

-1570 AFGVEEADRMVDA
+1570 AFGAEEADRMVDA

-1613 LSDMPKAYLNQPDWR
+1613 LSDMPKVYLKHPNSR

-1641 QFVKDESFSKIAG
+1641 QFIKDESYSKIAG
-1654 SMKSMATEG
+1654 SIKSMATEG

>member
-1 MDLIE
+1 MGIKNFFEDL
-6 SINKIKAKT
+6 KAKSI
-15 VDPLLE
+15 DPLLK
-21 DQAIKYLA
+21 DQAVKYTEAALTRY
-29 GKVQKGQIN
+29 QN
-38 ESNVNKVVSKIN
+38 EIGRELTPDELQFAANKLTPDRIN
-50 SGHIESGGFAK
+50 SGAYAK
-61 EAIADAIRSVPV
+61 KAIAEAIRSVPV

-78 AGGLKS
+78 AGGLKGL
-84 AAEIPALMLEVPKA
+84 AEIPASMLEIPKA
-98 LYGASK
+98 IEGASR
-104 AVPSP
+104 VIPSP
-109 AELIMDTF
+109 AELITDTF
-117 AGRERVKRELDPVSQ
+117 AGRESRERVKREISPVSQ

-141 RDFASD
+141 RDLASD
-147 VTGIQEG
+147 VTGVGEG

-168 GGLIGGAA
+168 GLFGGGAA

-183 ATEGALAANIFKDL
+183 ATEGAAAANIFKDL
-197 TAKGIAGTA
+197 TAKGIASTVTKDLTAKGIAKAAAEAGT
-206 AREATKKV
+206 
-214 IAQAGAK
+214 K
-221 RFIAGTAANTIV
+221 RFIAGTAANTIA
-233 GSPLSLSASMDEEGN
+233 GSPLSLAASMNDDGSIDPN
-248 INPKDLALNLAID
+248 ALALNLTID
-261 TAFGGVVEGA
+261 TAFGGAIEGA
-271 GAALTKNYG
+271 GALLTKNYG

-293 QEGFIFRGNSK
+293 GEGFIFKGNSK

-322 ETYKAKGANEAR
+322 EAYKAKGLNEAR
-334 AAEEAKAAAALKYEK
+334 AAEEAKLAAAQKYEK

-369 EEQTRLGL
+369 DEQARLGL
-377 KDETRQNVSTL
+377 KDETRQNVSVL
-388 NEMYE
+388 NDIYE
-393 AEKQTAFKQVDAEQD
+393 AEKQTAFKQIDTEQD

-472 IEIAQAPEAI
+472 VQMEAEPLADEEILALPEIKEA
-482 SQETPVAPQRNYEEE
+482 NKG
-497 FNLFQT
+497 FQT
-503 ETNTK
+503 
-508 YENLKTQLE
+508 L
-517 ESKQKKI
+517 
-524 AELDT
+524 
-529 KFKQKQE
+529 
-536 SYAREIEQSKAE
+536 
-548 YSKSLDEIDNLPD
+548 
-561 SVSKEKKAK
+561 
-570 RVKQYFE
+570 
-577 NKLQSLERNNQ
+577 
-588 KLEGQYSQAAKQT
+588 
-601 EEQIAS
+601 
-607 KLTASQVDFEKSLKA
+607 
-622 KQTELAEQQL
+622 
-632 GKLDPTYQISF
+632 
-643 NKFQKDLSSQ
+643 QKDLSSQ
-653 VKAKVENIKIFK
+653 TKAKITNIKTAAK
-665 TKKTDALKLELQ
+665 EKLA
-677 KLEEA
+677 KF
-682 SAEADISYNKIKRD
+682 
-696 SLQEGALEKFD
+696 QEQLAN
-707 EIQKTIIATKKRL
+707 
-720 DASKKLYAQKLKEI
+720 AQKGYDDFLARQASTTSYK
-734 NETANRQI
+734 NEPARRAA
-742 EIVKAKAEQQLKAQE
+742 EGRAAKAKAKFENYKKLHAEKIAQLK
-757 DKVNALKQKR
+757 
-767 QDKRSKSGELLTQE
+767 
-781 ELNAI
+781 
-786 PSIKTANIALGKYK
+786 
-800 YQAKETT
+800 
-807 QRKIANIK
+807 
-815 SFAKEKIGKLESGL
+815 
-829 KEEKANLESL
+829 
-839 LQQKESLKPILDNPS
+839 
-854 LKKTEEQRNKIQEQ
+854 
-868 LNKFKNKIYPEKLKK
+868 
-883 LQETVAN
+883 ETVAK

-909 INNLKSEMQAK
+909 IGQLKADLETK
-920 HLQGLEVQKQSL
+920 RLQDIELQKQQIK
-932 AEQRLKALDDEYNAA
+932 EQRLKALDDEYNAA
-947 RSDVDTRLSVTSANR
+947 RSDVDTRLSVTNANR
-962 NQAVSEFQTKKQ
+962 NQAVSEFQAKKQ
-974 ALLEQQQKLEQEVKD
+974 ALLEQQQKLEQELKD
-989 KIDYLNR
+989 KVDYLNR

-1008 LDRQFKKDALR
+1008 LNRQFKKDALR
-1019 EYRAKMGIETP
+1019 EYRAKMGVETP

-1048 LDQIDSQLAELRNKM
+1048 LDQIDSQLAELRNKA
-1063 NPPDTNVSNYADT
+1063 NPPEPSELKTGTVAQTGEEFYKDMV
-1076 IQAMY
+1076 QAMY
-1081 PNNKKLQAKT
+1081 PNNKKLAAKVIN
-1091 ARHGAF
+1091 HGAF
-1097 VNDVDIPI
+1097 VNDVDIPT
-1105 ATTKPKNIVVKKIGE
+1105 ATTKPENIVLKKAKE
-1120 AGNFAN
+1120 TGNFAN

-1147 RQFEFIAAKKANK
+1147 RQFEFMAAKKTNK

-1183 FNSYLIKGDQDSIL
+1183 FNSYIVKGDQESIL

-1215 LIKAPVKF
+1215 LIKAPIKF
-1223 LNAEDTSRDFLKHI
+1223 LNAEDTNRDFLKHI
-1237 NKPLTEQWQAVR
+1237 NKPLTEQWQTIR

-1255 HGQLEDAGIQVGY
+1255 HGQLEDAGVEVGY

-1280 SVDTWREIFGIGVEE
+1280 SVDTWREIFGIGTEE
-1295 RSAFDAALKQERKRL
+1295 RSAFDAALKQEKKKL

-1335 TPVLANLKARSGL
+1335 TPILANLKARSGL

-1359 AKGEERLIST
+1359 AQGKERLIST

-1383 RATFDIE
+1383 RAIFDIE

-1405 IGAYVNDLMVS
+1405 IGAYVNDLMVT

-1436 QGPKKPADITRLA
+1436 QGPKKPADFTRLG
-1449 KDLAIGFGLND
+1449 KDLAIGFALND

-1534 KLMQETQINAGF
+1534 KLMQETQINAAF
-1546 NYFKNVFAKEKGARF
+1546 NYFKNVFAKEKGAKF

-1583 FRSKSLQEAFD
+1583 FRSKSLQEAYD

-1613 LSDMPKAYLNQPDWR
+1613 LSDMPKVYLKHPNSR

-1641 QFVKDESFSKIAG
+1641 QFIKDESYNKISG
-1654 SMKSMATEG
+1654 SIKSMATEG
-1663 ANPKNIKLGG
+1663 ANAENIKLGG

-1710 LEERAV
+1710 IEERAV
-1716 EGLMQATVPIVNP
+1716 EGLMQATIPVINP

-1734 IQKEGI
+1734 IEKEGI

-1754 IDNISKDTLE
+1754 LDNISKDILE

-1809 KAKVKNRATKEK
+1809 KAKVKNRATKEENE
-1821 KVKEKEL
+1821 KEKEF
-1828 AELRGY
+1828 AKLRGY

>member
-1 MDLIE
+1 MNLGKFISD
-6 SINKIKAKT
+6 IKAKT
-15 VDPLLE
+15 IDPLLE
-21 DQAIKYLA
+21 EQAVAHLD
-29 GKVQKGQIN
+29 GQLKRYQQETGN
-38 ESNVNKVVSKIN
+38 RLTDADFEEVNKSLTPDKIQ
-50 SGHIESGGFAK
+50 SGYYAK
-61 EAIADAIRSVPV
+61 EGIRDAIRSVPI

-78 AGGLKS
+78 AAGIKS
-84 AAEIPALMLEVPKA
+84 AAEIPALMLEVPEAVKSLSSFGGRKGVKQA
-98 LYGASK
+98 LGGAD
-104 AVPSP
+104 
-109 AELIMDTF
+109 L
-117 AGRERVKRELDPVSQ
+117 AG

-141 RDFASD
+141 RDLASD
-147 VTGIQEG
+147 VTGIQDG

-168 GGLIGGAA
+168 GALVGGAG
-176 YFKAIGA
+176 YLKAIGA

-206 AREATKKV
+206 A
-214 IAQAGAK
+214 QAGAK
-221 RFIAGTAANTIV
+221 RFIAGTAANTV
-233 GSPLSLSASMDEEGN
+233 AGSPLSLAASMDEEGN

-261 TAFGGVVEGA
+261 TAFGGVIEGA

-472 IEIAQAPEAI
+472 VQMEAKPLADEEISALPEI
-482 SQETPVAPQRNYEEE
+482 
-497 FNLFQT
+497 
-503 ETNTK
+503 
-508 YENLKTQLE
+508 
-517 ESKQKKI
+517 
-524 AELDT
+524 
-529 KFKQKQE
+529 
-536 SYAREIEQSKAE
+536 
-548 YSKSLDEIDNLPD
+548 
-561 SVSKEKKAK
+561 KEA
-570 RVKQYFE
+570 
-577 NKLQSLERNNQ
+577 NKGFGAL
-588 KLEGQYSQAAKQT
+588 
-601 EEQIAS
+601 
-607 KLTASQVDFEKSLKA
+607 
-622 KQTELAEQQL
+622 
-632 GKLDPTYQISF
+632 
-643 NKFQKDLSSQ
+643 QKDLSSQ
-653 VKAKVENIKIFK
+653 VKAKITNIKAAAK
-665 TKKTDALKLELQ
+665 EKAVK
-677 KLEEA
+677 
-682 SAEADISYNKIKRD
+682 
-696 SLQEGALEKFD
+696 LQEQLAN
-707 EIQKTIIATKKRL
+707 AKKGYDDFLARQ
-720 DASKKLYAQKLKEI
+720 ASTTSYK
-734 NETANRQI
+734 NEPARRAA
-742 EIVKAKAEQQLKAQE
+742 EGRAAKAKAKFENYKKLHAEKIAQLK
-757 DKVNALKQKR
+757 
-767 QDKRSKSGELLTQE
+767 
-781 ELNAI
+781 
-786 PSIKTANIALGKYK
+786 
-800 YQAKETT
+800 
-807 QRKIANIK
+807 
-815 SFAKEKIGKLESGL
+815 
-829 KEEKANLESL
+829 
-839 LQQKESLKPILDNPS
+839 
-854 LKKTEEQRNKIQEQ
+854 
-868 LNKFKNKIYPEKLKK
+868 
-883 LQETVAN
+883 ETVAN

-901 ALEAKQAE
+901 ALEAKQTE
-909 INNLKSEMQAK
+909 INQLRADVETKR
-920 HLQGLEVQKQSL
+920 LQDTELQKQQL
-932 AEQRLKALDDEYNAA
+932 KEQRLKALDDEYNAA
-947 RSDVDTRLSVTSANR
+947 RSDVDTRLSVTNANR
-962 NQAVSEFQTKKQ
+962 NQAVSEFQAKKQ
-974 ALLEQQQKLEQEVKD
+974 ALLEQQQKLEQKVKD

-1008 LDRQFKKDALR
+1008 LNRQFKKDALR
-1019 EYRAKMGIETP
+1019 EYRAKMGAETP

-1048 LDQIDSQLAELRNKM
+1048 LNQIDSQLAELRNKM
-1063 NPPDTNVSNYADT
+1063 NPPDTNVSKQGANIPAATAETFYADMM
-1076 IQAMY
+1076 QAMY
-1081 PNNKKLQAKT
+1081 PNNKKLKAKT

-1097 VNDVDIPI
+1097 VNDVDIPT
-1105 ATTKPKNIVVKKIGE
+1105 ATTKPENIVVKKIGE
-1120 AGNFAN
+1120 AGDLAN

-1147 RQFEFIAAKKANK
+1147 RQFEFMAAKKANK

-1183 FNSYLIKGDQDSIL
+1183 FNSYLVKGDQESIL

-1255 HGQLEDAGIQVGY
+1255 HGQLEDAGIEVGY

-1280 SVDTWREIFGIGVEE
+1280 SVDTWREIFGIGTEE

-1436 QGPKKPADITRLA
+1436 QGPKKPADFTRLG
-1449 KDLAIGFGLND
+1449 KDLAIGFALND
-1460 IGSALVQA
+1460 IGSALVQV

-1480 LNTIKGLGQSFNPK
+1480 LNTIKGLGQSFDSK

-1508 DYANAPSVMRAA
+1508 DYADAPSIMRAA

-1570 AFGVEEADRMVDA
+1570 AFGAEEADRMVDA

-1613 LSDMPKAYLNQPDWR
+1613 LSDMPKVYLKHPNSR

-1641 QFVKDESFSKIAG
+1641 QFIKDESYSKIAG

-1764 FGKAMDKGED
+1764 FGKAIDKGED

>member
-1 MDLIE
+1 MNLGKFISD
-6 SINKIKAKT
+6 IKAKT
-15 VDPLLE
+15 IDPLLE
-21 DQAIKYLA
+21 EQAVAHLD
-29 GKVQKGQIN
+29 GQLKRYQQETGN
-38 ESNVNKVVSKIN
+38 RLTDADFEEVNKSLTPDKIQ
-50 SGHIESGGFAK
+50 SGYYAK
-61 EAIADAIRSVPV
+61 EGIRDAIRSVPV

-78 AGGLKS
+78 AAGIKS
-84 AAEIPALMLEVPKA
+84 AAEIPALMLEVPEAVKSLSSFGGRKGVKQA
-98 LYGASK
+98 LGGAD
-104 AVPSP
+104 
-109 AELIMDTF
+109 L
-117 AGRERVKRELDPVSQ
+117 AG
-132 GLAQAGKFT
+132 GLARAGKFT
-141 RDFASD
+141 RDLASD
-147 VTGIQEG
+147 VTGIQDG

-168 GGLIGGAA
+168 GALVGGAG
-176 YFKAIGA
+176 YLKAIGA

-197 TAKGIAGTA
+197 TAKGIAKTA
-206 AREATKKV
+206 
-214 IAQAGAK
+214 AQAGTK
-221 RFIAGTAANTIV
+221 RFIAGTAANTIA

-280 KQALREAGRMAQG
+280 KQALRETGRMAQG
-293 QEGFIFRGNSK
+293 REGFIFRGNSK

-322 ETYKAKGANEAR
+322 ETYKAKSANEAR

-444 LEEKNLA
+444 IEEKNLA
-451 KQQKQVNDSYQRAKK
+451 KQQKQVDDSYQRAKK

-472 IEIAQAPEAI
+472 VEIAQAPEAI

-536 SYAREIEQSKAE
+536 SYAREIEQTKAE
-548 YSKSLDEIDNLPD
+548 YSKSLDEINNLPD

-577 NKLQSLERNNQ
+577 NKLQILERNNQ

-607 KLTASQVDFEKSLKA
+607 KLTASRADFEKSLKA

-653 VKAKVENIKIFK
+653 VKAKVENIKVFK

-707 EIQKTIIATKKRL
+707 ETEKAIVATKKKL
-720 DASKKLYAQKLKEI
+720 DNLKKLYSQKLKEI
-734 NETANRQI
+734 NETTNRQI
-742 EIVKAKAEQQLKAQE
+742 EIVKAKVEQQLKAQE

-800 YQAKETT
+800 YQAKEAT

-854 LKKTEEQRNKIQEQ
+854 LKKAEEQRNKIQEQ
-868 LNKFKNKIYPEKLKK
+868 LNKFKNKTYPEKLKK

-909 INNLKSEMQAK
+909 ISQLRADVETKR
-920 HLQGLEVQKQSL
+920 LQDTELQKQQL
-932 AEQRLKALDDEYNAA
+932 KEQRLKALDDEYNAA
-947 RSDVDTRLSVTSANR
+947 RSDVDTRLSVTNANR
-962 NQAVSEFQTKKQ
+962 NQAVSEFQAKKQ

-1008 LDRQFKKDALR
+1008 LNRQFKKDALR

-1063 NPPDTNVSNYADT
+1063 NPPDTNASKQGTNIPATTAETFYADMM
-1076 IQAMY
+1076 QAMY

-1097 VNDVDIPI
+1097 VNDVDIPT
-1105 ATTKPKNIVVKKIGE
+1105 ATTKPENIVVKKVGE
-1120 AGNFAN
+1120 AGDLAN

-1147 RQFEFIAAKKANK
+1147 RQFEFMAAKKANK

-1183 FNSYLIKGDQDSIL
+1183 FNSYLIKGDQESIL

-1223 LNAEDTSRDFLKHI
+1223 LNAEDTGRDFLKHI

-1255 HGQLEDAGIQVGY
+1255 HGQLEDAGIEVGY

-1280 SVDTWREIFGIGVEE
+1280 SVDTWREIFGIGTEE

-1436 QGPKKPADITRLA
+1436 QGPKKPADFTRLG
-1449 KDLAIGFGLND
+1449 KDLAIGFALND
-1460 IGSALVQA
+1460 IGSALVQV

-1480 LNTIKGLGQSFNPK
+1480 LNTIKGLGQSFDSK

-1508 DYANAPSVMRAA
+1508 DYADAPSIMRAV

-1570 AFGVEEADRMVDA
+1570 AFGAEEADRMVDA

-1613 LSDMPKAYLNQPDWR
+1613 LSDMPKVYLKHPNSR

-1641 QFVKDESFSKIAG
+1641 QFIKDESYSKIAG

-1764 FGKAMDKGED
+1764 FGKALDKGED

-1821 KVKEKEL
+1821 KVREKEL